1 MATNPASVKVP
12 KAALYKMVSYKGSTG
27 GKKYTPLQSADEMGK
42 MQGDIG
48 KGFQAVIGGINSLGA
63 SINSIALG
71 VQSMTSSLKTSIGKQ
86 VKAANRIEKV
96 QKEAI
101 KEEDIREKEKIK
113 QEQRQKKLDQRD
125 QAEKDGEV
133 GGKRGLFKNIEKAF
147 KENTKK
153 SFGGLFTGLVR
164 LSTYFL
170 KIVMGMA
177 ALTWIAKNPEAIQRL
192 AKTLATVGKFILN
205 ISSFLAGNAFNGLIK
220 FLENPIS
227 LKGLFGALQFVAAAV
242 PLFAT
247 LAFLKNPRGTVKA
260 FAWVISTL
268 GKSLAGIMK
277 AGGRMD
283 KLRGFYRNKF
293 AKVGL
298 GVGLG
303 LGAAFA
309 VSQAGGDA
317 FEAVGAGVGATG
329 GAMIGQTVGN
339 AIAGPVG
346 GALLGAAGG
355 FLGGKAGQGI
365 GKFLKPLTEPLGR
378 FFKDV
383 GKVFNDIMAP
393 IQESLSGFFEALGG
407 VMNGILDFI
416 EPHMPMIT
424 KIIGIGINTLFS
436 PLFLGL
442 KALTAVLKFF
452 APKKNNE
459 ETTTDTDSTSYSRQ
473 MSYTTSYNPETGLM
487 EVVDGTQT
495 SDGMAVPL
503 IAAQQ
508 DNYDRQI
515 DMLEAKKS
523 FAIAEAKA
531 RGLENT
537 EGHKLEIA
545 NYDKMLLK
553 YAAAYDATLEAGN
566 TYTSAN
572 KNKAKG
578 GWINGPMSGY
588 PVSLDGG
595 RSTAFIGHGLE
606 WVGSKMASGGAFVV
620 PYNTPATKKDSGLTS
635 RRFRE
640 AMQGG
645 YALPQKSE
653 GGEVEQIIGNVNI
666 ENQIM
671 GQGYAIDIES
681 LRRHQKQI
689 LKQLPEGTSIDDVIA
704 GQVQMNQDRLI
715 NILRTSD
722 AQKETHMRQ
731 RQETVKK
738 LKKNFTNFITA
749 ERNEEGEAT
758 GWKRI
763 YLGLADAYTGNQY
776 DFDGRGDQTILE
788 GAKNLKSDA
797 SNLIQ
802 QAKLALIDKK
812 NELLGKKNQVI
823 EAPTQTAPPVQM
835 STPGGQYEIPIP
847 IDSVGAADPYLI
859 TRFGLV
865 SEFNGDV
872 AELM

>member
-48 KGFQAVIGGINSLGA
+48 RGFQAVIGGINSLGA
-63 SINSIALG
+63 SINGIALG
-71 VQSMTSSLKTSIGKQ
+71 MQSMTSSMKLAVAKQ
-86 VKAANRIEKV
+86 IKQANKIQKV
-96 QKEAI
+96 QEDALKE
-101 KEEDIREKEKIK
+101 DREREKIK
-113 QEQRQKKLDQRD
+113 VKDEARRRKIQQRD
-125 QAEKDGEV
+125 EAEKDSEV
-133 GGKRGLFKNIEKAF
+133 GKPSLFKRIGKSF
-147 KENTKK
+147 KEQSKK
-153 SFGGLFTGLVR
+153 TFGGLFSGLVR

-170 KIVMGMA
+170 KIVVGFA
-177 ALTWIAKNPEAIQRL
+177 ALNWIAKNPEAIQRL
-192 AKTLATVGKFILN
+192 AKTLASVGKFVLSV
-205 ISSFLAGNAFNGLIK
+205 SSFLAGNAFNGLIS

-227 LKGLFGALQFVAAAV
+227 LKGLFGALQFVIAAA

-247 LAFLKNPRGTVKA
+247 MAFLRNPIGTVRA
-260 FAWVISTL
+260 FSWVIGTL
-268 GKSLAGIMK
+268 GKSIAGMFKAGKGMK
-277 AGGRMD
+277 A
-283 KLRGFYRNKF
+283 LRAFQRNKF
-293 AKVGL
+293 ARIGL
-298 GVGLG
+298 GVGAG
-303 LGAAFA
+303 LGTAFSIQA
-309 VSQAGGDA
+309 AGGDV
-317 FEAVGAGVGATG
+317 EEVVGGGIGAAGGSMLGAKLGEATG
-329 GAMIGQTVGN
+329 IPGMGMI
-339 AIAGPVG
+339 
-346 GALLGAAGG
+346 LGAAGG
-355 FLGGKAGQGI
+355 ALGGKAGAGI
-365 GKFLKPLTEPLGR
+365 GKMLKPIMEPLGR
-378 FFKDV
+378 FFKTV
-383 GKVFNDIMAP
+383 GDTFNKIMEP
-393 IQESLSGFFEALGG
+393 IKDSLNGFFEAFGG
-407 VMNGILDFI
+407 VMNGVLDFI
-416 EPHMPMIT
+416 EPHMPLIE
-424 KIIGIGINTLFS
+424 KILGIGIDVMFG
-436 PLFLGL
+436 PLFMGL

-452 APKKNNE
+452 APKADKEDEE
-459 ETTTDTDSTSYSRQ
+459 ETSSSKTGEKLSSTTQSGN
-473 MSYTTSYNPETGLM
+473 TTT
-487 EVVDGTQT
+487 TQT
-495 SDGMAVPL
+495 TEDGAEKGISREDVERKIVAVQDK
-503 IAAQQ
+503 IAKLKSGEIP
-508 DNYDRQI
+508 DNKKGTKLAFAEKKLKI
-515 DMLEAKKS
+515 LEDTLKKFPPKS
-523 FAIAEAKA
+523 
-531 RGLENT
+531 
-537 EGHKLEIA
+537 EGGEVAPPKF
-545 NYDKMLLK
+545 
-553 YAAAYDATLEAGN
+553 
-566 TYTSAN
+566 
-572 KNKAKG
+572 AKG

>member
-1 MATNPASVKVP
+1 MATDNPSSIKVP
-12 KAALYKMVSYKGSTG
+12 KATLYKMVSYKGSTG

-42 MQGDIG
+42 MQGDMG

-86 VKAANRIEKV
+86 VKAANTIEKV

-101 KEEDIREKEKIK
+101 KADDDREREKIK
-113 QEQRQKKLDQRD
+113 NEQRQKKLEQRN
-125 QAEKDGEV
+125 QSEEDGEV
-133 GGKRGLFKNIEKAF
+133 GGKRGLFKNIGKAF

-177 ALTWIAKNPEAIQRL
+177 ALTWIARNPEAIQRL

-205 ISSFLAGNAFNGLIK
+205 MSSFLAGNAFNGLIK

-260 FAWVISTL
+260 FAWVLSTL
-268 GKSLAGIMK
+268 GKSLGGIMK

-309 VSQAGGDA
+309 VSQSGGDA

-329 GAMIGQTVGN
+329 GAMIGQSVGN

-365 GKFLKPLTEPLGR
+365 GKFLSPLTEPLGR

-424 KIIGIGINTLFS
+424 KILGIGINTLFA

-452 APKKNNE
+452 APKSKGDEVKETPSSKTEKLSSSSQSTQPTADGVE
-459 ETTTDTDSTSYSRQ
+459 ETPINQPDIKLQIELTEDRIAKLKSGEIPDK
-473 MSYTTSYNPETGLM
+473 
-487 EVVDGTQT
+487 DGFKL
-495 SDGMAVPL
+495 AF
-503 IAAQQ
+503 
-508 DNYDRQI
+508 
-515 DMLEAKKS
+515 AKKKLK
-523 FAIAEAKA
+523 I
-531 RGLENT
+531 LEDNLS
-537 EGHKLEIA
+537 EGGEVAPPKF
-545 NYDKMLLK
+545 
-553 YAAAYDATLEAGN
+553 
-566 TYTSAN
+566 
-572 KNKAKG
+572 AKG

-645 YALPQKSE
+645 YALPTKAE
-653 GGEVEQIIGNVNI
+653 GGEVEQVIGNVEV
-666 ENQIM
+666 ENKIM
-671 GQGYAIDIES
+671 GQGFNIDIEE
-681 LRRHQKQI
+681 LRKHQAQI
-689 LKQLPEGTSIDDVIA
+689 LRQLPEGTSIDDVIA
-704 GQVQMNQDRLI
+704 GEVNMQHTQLI
-715 NILRTSD
+715 KILANSD
-722 AQKETHMRQ
+722 AQRATHQ
-731 RQETVKK
+731 RRRMEVVSK
-738 LKKNFTNFITA
+738 LKNNFANFLRA
-749 ERNEEGEAT
+749 EPNEEGQAT

-763 YLGLADAYTGNQY
+763 YMGLADAYTGNKY
-776 DFDGRGDQTILE
+776 DFDGRGDMLD
-788 GAKNLKSDA
+788 GAEKLHTEVGNMIEL
-797 SNLIQ
+797 
-802 QAKLALIDKK
+802 AKLALVDKK
-812 NELLGKKNQVI
+812 NEILAQQNKVV
-823 EAPTQTAPPVQM
+823 EAPKVTADPIVTG
-835 STPGGQYEIPIP
+835 SGGGGSFDVPINV
-847 IDSVGAADPYLI
+847 DNDGAADPYLI

-865 SEFNGDV
+865 SEFNGDM
-872 AELM
+872 ADLM

>member
-1 MATNPASVKVP
+1 MATDNPSSIKVP
-12 KAALYKMVSYKGSTG
+12 KATLYKMVSYKGSTG

-42 MQGDIG
+42 MQGDMG

-86 VKAANRIEKV
+86 VKAANTIEKV

-101 KEEDIREKEKIK
+101 KADDDREREKIK
-113 QEQRQKKLDQRD
+113 NEQRQKKLEQRN
-125 QAEKDGEV
+125 QSEEDGEV
-133 GGKRGLFKNIEKAF
+133 GGKRGLFKNIGKAF

-177 ALTWIAKNPEAIQRL
+177 ALTWIARNPEAIQRL

-205 ISSFLAGNAFNGLIK
+205 MSSFLAGNAFNGLIK

-260 FAWVISTL
+260 FAWVLSTL
-268 GKSLAGIMK
+268 GKSLGGIMK

-309 VSQAGGDA
+309 VSQAGGDT

-329 GAMIGQTVGN
+329 GAMIGQSVGN

-365 GKFLKPLTEPLGR
+365 GKFLSPLTEPLGR

-424 KIIGIGINTLFS
+424 KILGIGINTLFA

-452 APKKNNE
+452 APKGT
-459 ETTTDTDSTSYSRQ
+459 ETTTESSSFSES
-473 MSYTTSYNPETGLM
+473 MSYKRAYNPDTGLQ
-487 EVVDGTQT
+487 EVIEGTQ
-495 SDGMAVPL
+495 DEGVD
-503 IAAQQ
+503 IVAANQH
-508 DNYDRQI
+508 NYKSQI
-515 DMLEAKKS
+515 KMLETEKRFDK
-523 FAIAEAKA
+523 IETEA
-531 RGLENT
+531 RGLEFDPSQYD
-537 EGHKLEIA
+537 EKLLKLE
-545 NYDKMLLK
+545 K
-553 YAAAYDATLEAGN
+553 AYNSTLEFGGIQ
-566 TYTSAN
+566 TSASR
-572 KNKAKG
+572 AKG

-640 AMQGG
+640 AMMGG
-645 YALPQKSE
+645 YALPTKAE
-653 GGEVEQIIGNVNI
+653 GGEVEQVIGNVEV
-666 ENQIM
+666 ENKIM
-671 GQGYAIDIES
+671 GQGFNIDIEE
-681 LRRHQKQI
+681 LRKHQAQI
-689 LKQLPEGTSIDDVIA
+689 LRQLPEGTSIDDVIA
-704 GQVQMNQDRLI
+704 GEVNMQHTQLI
-715 NILRTSD
+715 KILANSD
-722 AQKETHMRQ
+722 AQRATHQ
-731 RQETVKK
+731 RRRMEVVSK
-738 LKKNFTNFITA
+738 LKNNFANFLRA
-749 ERNEEGEAT
+749 EPNEEGQAT

-763 YLGLADAYTGNQY
+763 YMGLADAYTGNKY
-776 DFDGRGDQTILE
+776 DFDGRGDMLD
-788 GAKNLKSDA
+788 GAEKLHTEVGNMIEL
-797 SNLIQ
+797 
-802 QAKLALIDKK
+802 AKLALVDKK
-812 NELLGKKNQVI
+812 NEILAQQNKVV
-823 EAPTQTAPPVQM
+823 EAPKVTADPIVTG
-835 STPGGQYEIPIP
+835 SGGGGSFDVPINV
-847 IDSVGAADPYLI
+847 DNDGAADPYLI

-865 SEFNGDV
+865 SEFNGDM
-872 AELM
+872 ADLM

>member
-1 MATNPASVKVP
+1 MATDNPSSIKVP
-12 KAALYKMVSYKGSTG
+12 KATLYKMVSYKGSTG

-42 MQGDIG
+42 MQGDMG

-125 QAEKDGEV
+125 QSEKDGEV

-260 FAWVISTL
+260 FAWVLSTL
-268 GKSLAGIMK
+268 GKSLGGIMK

-283 KLRGFYRNKF
+283 KLRSFYRNKF

-329 GAMIGQTVGN
+329 GAMIGQSVGN

-365 GKFLKPLTEPLGR
+365 GKFLSPLTEPLGR

-424 KIIGIGINTLFS
+424 KILGIGINTLFA

-452 APKKNNE
+452 APKSKGDEVKETPSPKTSGNSSQSSGEIQTTADGVE
-459 ETTTDTDSTSYSRQ
+459 EGISREDVERRIKA
-473 MSYTTSYNPETGLM
+473 TE
-487 EVVDGTQT
+487 DK
-495 SDGMAVPL
+495 
-503 IAAQQ
+503 IAKLKSGEIP
-508 DNYDRQI
+508 DN
-515 DMLEAKKS
+515 KKGS
-523 FAIAEAKA
+523 KLDFAE
-531 RGLENT
+531 R
-537 EGHKLEIA
+537 KLEILE
-545 NYDKMLLK
+545 DTLK
-553 YAAAYDATLEAGN
+553 KFPPKSEGGEVAPP
-566 TYTSAN
+566 
-572 KNKAKG
+572 KFAKG

-645 YALPQKSE
+645 YALPTKAE
-653 GGEVEQIIGNVNI
+653 GGEVEQVIGNVEV
-666 ENQIM
+666 ENKIM
-671 GQGYAIDIES
+671 GQGFNIDIEE
-681 LRRHQKQI
+681 LRKHQAQI
-689 LKQLPEGTSIDDVIA
+689 LRQLPEGTSIDDVIA
-704 GQVQMNQDRLI
+704 GEVDMQHTQLI
-715 NILRTSD
+715 KILANSD
-722 AQKETHMRQ
+722 AQRATHQ
-731 RQETVKK
+731 RRRMEVVSK
-738 LKKNFTNFITA
+738 LKNNFANFLRA
-749 ERNEEGEAT
+749 EPNEEGQAT

-763 YLGLADAYTGNQY
+763 YMGLADAYTGNKY
-776 DFDGRGDQTILE
+776 DFDGRGDMLD
-788 GAKNLKSDA
+788 GAEKLHTEVGNMIEL
-797 SNLIQ
+797 
-802 QAKLALIDKK
+802 AKLALVDKK
-812 NELLGKKNQVI
+812 NELLGQQNKVVN
-823 EAPTQTAPPVQM
+823 APNVTAEPIVQG
-835 STPGGQYEIPIP
+835 SAGGGSFDVPIP
-847 IDSVGAADPYLI
+847 IDNDGAADPYLI

-865 SEFNGDV
+865 SEFNGDM
-872 AELM
+872 ADLM

>member
-1 MATNPASVKVP
+1 MATDNPSSIKVP
-12 KAALYKMVSYKGSTG
+12 KATLYKMVSYKGSTG

-42 MQGDIG
+42 MQGDMG

-86 VKAANRIEKV
+86 VKAANTIEKV

-101 KEEDIREKEKIK
+101 KADDDREREKIK
-113 QEQRQKKLDQRD
+113 NEQRQKKLEQRN
-125 QAEKDGEV
+125 QSEEDGEV
-133 GGKRGLFKNIEKAF
+133 GGKRGLFKNIGKAF

-205 ISSFLAGNAFNGLIK
+205 MSSFLAGNAFNGLIK

-260 FAWVISTL
+260 FAWVLSTL
-268 GKSLAGIMK
+268 GKSLGGIMK

-329 GAMIGQTVGN
+329 GAMIGQSVGN

-365 GKFLKPLTEPLGR
+365 GKFLSPLTEPLGR

-424 KIIGIGINTLFS
+424 KILGIGINTLFA

-452 APKKNNE
+452 APKSKGDEVKETPSSKTEKLSSSSQSTQPTADGVE
-459 ETTTDTDSTSYSRQ
+459 ETPINQPDIKLQIELTEDRIAKLKSGEIPDK
-473 MSYTTSYNPETGLM
+473 
-487 EVVDGTQT
+487 DGFKL
-495 SDGMAVPL
+495 AF
-503 IAAQQ
+503 
-508 DNYDRQI
+508 
-515 DMLEAKKS
+515 AKKKLK
-523 FAIAEAKA
+523 I
-531 RGLENT
+531 LEDNLS
-537 EGHKLEIA
+537 EGGEVAPPKF
-545 NYDKMLLK
+545 
-553 YAAAYDATLEAGN
+553 
-566 TYTSAN
+566 
-572 KNKAKG
+572 AKG

-645 YALPQKSE
+645 YALPTKAE
-653 GGEVEQIIGNVNI
+653 GGEVEQVIGNVEV
-666 ENQIM
+666 ENKIM
-671 GQGYAIDIES
+671 GQGFNIDIEE
-681 LRRHQKQI
+681 LRKHQAQI
-689 LKQLPEGTSIDDVIA
+689 LRQLPEGTSIDDVIA
-704 GQVQMNQDRLI
+704 GEVNMQHTQLI
-715 NILRTSD
+715 KILANSD
-722 AQKETHMRQ
+722 AQRATHQ
-731 RQETVKK
+731 RRRMEVVSK
-738 LKKNFTNFITA
+738 LKNNFANFLRA
-749 ERNEEGEAT
+749 EPNEEGQAT

-763 YLGLADAYTGNQY
+763 YMGLADAYTGNKY
-776 DFDGRGDQTILE
+776 DFDGRGDMLD
-788 GAKNLKSDA
+788 GAEKLHTEVGNMIEL
-797 SNLIQ
+797 
-802 QAKLALIDKK
+802 AKLALVDKK
-812 NELLGKKNQVI
+812 NEILAQQNKVV
-823 EAPTQTAPPVQM
+823 EAPKVTADPIVTG
-835 STPGGQYEIPIP
+835 SGGGGSFDVPINV
-847 IDSVGAADPYLI
+847 DNDGAADPYLI

-865 SEFNGDV
+865 SEFNGDM
-872 AELM
+872 ADLM

>member
-1 MATNPASVKVP
+1 MATDNPSSIKVP
-12 KAALYKMVSYKGSTG
+12 KATLYKMVSYKGSTG

-42 MQGDIG
+42 MQGDMG

-86 VKAANRIEKV
+86 VKAANTIEKV

-101 KEEDIREKEKIK
+101 KADDDREREKIK
-113 QEQRQKKLDQRD
+113 NEQRQKKLEQRN
-125 QAEKDGEV
+125 QSEEDGEV
-133 GGKRGLFKNIEKAF
+133 GGKRGLFKNIGKAF

-177 ALTWIAKNPEAIQRL
+177 ALTWIARNPEAIQRL

-205 ISSFLAGNAFNGLIK
+205 MSSFLAGNAFNGLIK

-260 FAWVISTL
+260 FGWVLSTL
-268 GKSLAGIMK
+268 GKSLGGIMK

-309 VSQAGGDA
+309 VSQAGGDT

-329 GAMIGQTVGN
+329 GAMIGQSVGN

-365 GKFLKPLTEPLGR
+365 GKFLSPLTEPLGR

-424 KIIGIGINTLFS
+424 KILGIGINTLFA

-452 APKKNNE
+452 APKGS
-459 ETTTDTDSTSYSRQ
+459 ETTTETSSYSSS
-473 MSYTTSYNPETGLM
+473 MSYNTTTNRDTNLK
-487 EVVDGTQT
+487 EVIDGTQ
-495 SDGMAVPL
+495 DEGVG
-503 IAAQQ
+503 IVAANQHLYK
-508 DNYDRQI
+508 NEI
-515 DMLEAKKS
+515 E
-523 FAIAEAKA
+523 
-531 RGLENT
+531 
-537 EGHKLEIA
+537 KLEDDKREKKLMFGDD
-545 NYDKMLLK
+545 YDTSGIDKKLL
-553 YAAAYDATLEAGN
+553 AYEKAYNDTLEFGGIE
-566 TYTSAN
+566 TSASR
-572 KNKAKG
+572 AKG

-640 AMQGG
+640 AMMGG
-645 YALPQKSE
+645 YALPTKAE
-653 GGEVEQIIGNVNI
+653 GGEVEQVIGNVEV
-666 ENQIM
+666 ENKIM
-671 GQGYAIDIES
+671 GQGFNIDIEE
-681 LRRHQKQI
+681 LRKHQAQI
-689 LKQLPEGTSIDDVIA
+689 LRQLPEGTSIDDVIA
-704 GQVQMNQDRLI
+704 GEVDMQHTQLI
-715 NILRTSD
+715 KILANSD
-722 AQKETHMRQ
+722 AQRATHQ
-731 RQETVKK
+731 RRRMEVVSK
-738 LKKNFTNFITA
+738 LKNNFANFLRA
-749 ERNEEGEAT
+749 EPNEEGQTT

-763 YLGLADAYTGNQY
+763 YMGLADAYTGNKY
-776 DFDGRGDQTILE
+776 DFDGRGDMLD
-788 GAKNLKSDA
+788 GAEKLHTEVGNMIEL
-797 SNLIQ
+797 
-802 QAKLALIDKK
+802 AKLALVDKK
-812 NELLGKKNQVI
+812 NEILAQQNKVV
-823 EAPTQTAPPVQM
+823 EAPKVTADPIVTG
-835 STPGGQYEIPIP
+835 SGGGGSFDVPI
-847 IDSVGAADPYLI
+847 SVDNDGAADPYLI

-865 SEFNGDV
+865 SEFNGDM
-872 AELM
+872 ADLM

>member
-1 MATNPASVKVP
+1 MATDNPSSIKVP
-12 KAALYKMVSYKGSTG
+12 KATLYKMVSYKGSTG

-42 MQGDIG
+42 MQGDMG

-86 VKAANRIEKV
+86 VKAANTIEKV

-101 KEEDIREKEKIK
+101 KADDDREREKIK
-113 QEQRQKKLDQRD
+113 NEQRQKKLEQRN
-125 QAEKDGEV
+125 QSEEDGEV
-133 GGKRGLFKNIEKAF
+133 GGKRGLFKNIGKAF

-260 FAWVISTL
+260 FAWVLSTL
-268 GKSLAGIMK
+268 GKSLGGIMK

-309 VSQAGGDA
+309 VSQSGGDA

-329 GAMIGQTVGN
+329 GAMIGQSVGN

-365 GKFLKPLTEPLGR
+365 GKFLSPLTEPLGR

-424 KIIGIGINTLFS
+424 KILGIGINTLFA

-452 APKKNNE
+452 APKSKGDEVKETPSSKTEKLSSSSQSTQPTADGVE
-459 ETTTDTDSTSYSRQ
+459 ETPINQPDIKLQIELTEDRIAKLKSGEIPDNEDGAKLAFAEKKLKILEDNLS
-473 MSYTTSYNPETGLM
+473 EGG
-487 EVVDGTQT
+487 EV
-495 SDGMAVPL
+495 APP
-503 IAAQQ
+503 
-508 DNYDRQI
+508 
-515 DMLEAKKS
+515 K
-523 FAIAEAKA
+523 F
-531 RGLENT
+531 
-537 EGHKLEIA
+537 
-545 NYDKMLLK
+545 
-553 YAAAYDATLEAGN
+553 
-566 TYTSAN
+566 
-572 KNKAKG
+572 AKG

-645 YALPQKSE
+645 YALPTKAE
-653 GGEVEQIIGNVNI
+653 GGEVEQVIGNVEV
-666 ENQIM
+666 ENKIM
-671 GQGYAIDIES
+671 GQGFNIDIEE
-681 LRRHQKQI
+681 LRKHQAQI
-689 LKQLPEGTSIDDVIA
+689 LRQLPEGTSIDDVIA
-704 GQVQMNQDRLI
+704 GEVNMQHTQLI
-715 NILRTSD
+715 KILANSD
-722 AQKETHMRQ
+722 AQRATHQ
-731 RQETVKK
+731 RRRMEVVSK
-738 LKKNFTNFITA
+738 LKNNFANFLRA
-749 ERNEEGEAT
+749 EPNEEGQAT

-763 YLGLADAYTGNQY
+763 YMGLADAYTGNKY
-776 DFDGRGDQTILE
+776 DFDGRGDMLD
-788 GAKNLKSDA
+788 GAEKLHTEVGNMIEL
-797 SNLIQ
+797 
-802 QAKLALIDKK
+802 AKLALVDKK
-812 NELLGKKNQVI
+812 NEILAQQNKVV
-823 EAPTQTAPPVQM
+823 EAPKVTADPIVTG
-835 STPGGQYEIPIP
+835 SGGGGSFDVPINV
-847 IDSVGAADPYLI
+847 DNDGAADPYLI

-865 SEFNGDV
+865 SEFNGDM
-872 AELM
+872 ADLM

>member
-1 MATNPASVKVP
+1 MATDNPSSIKVP
-12 KAALYKMVSYKGSTG
+12 KATLYKMVSYKGSTG

-42 MQGDIG
+42 MQGDMG

-86 VKAANRIEKV
+86 VKAANTIEKV

-101 KEEDIREKEKIK
+101 KADDDREREKIK
-113 QEQRQKKLDQRD
+113 NEQRQKKLEQRN
-125 QAEKDGEV
+125 QSEEDGEV
-133 GGKRGLFKNIEKAF
+133 GGKRGLFKNIGKAF

-260 FAWVISTL
+260 FAWVLSTL
-268 GKSLAGIMK
+268 GKSLGGIMK

-309 VSQAGGDA
+309 VSQAGGDT

-329 GAMIGQTVGN
+329 GAMIGQSVGN

-365 GKFLKPLTEPLGR
+365 GKFLSPLTEPLGR

-424 KIIGIGINTLFS
+424 KILGIGINTLFA

-452 APKKNNE
+452 APKSKGDEVKETPSSKTEKLSSSSQSTQPTADGVE
-459 ETTTDTDSTSYSRQ
+459 ETPINQPDIKLQIELTEDRIAKLKSGEIPDK
-473 MSYTTSYNPETGLM
+473 
-487 EVVDGTQT
+487 DGFKL
-495 SDGMAVPL
+495 AF
-503 IAAQQ
+503 
-508 DNYDRQI
+508 
-515 DMLEAKKS
+515 AKKKLK
-523 FAIAEAKA
+523 I
-531 RGLENT
+531 LEDNLS
-537 EGHKLEIA
+537 EGGEVAPPKF
-545 NYDKMLLK
+545 
-553 YAAAYDATLEAGN
+553 
-566 TYTSAN
+566 
-572 KNKAKG
+572 AKG

-645 YALPQKSE
+645 YALPTKAE
-653 GGEVEQIIGNVNI
+653 GGEVEQVIGNVEV
-666 ENQIM
+666 ENKIM
-671 GQGYAIDIES
+671 GQGFNIDIEE
-681 LRRHQKQI
+681 LRKHQAQI
-689 LKQLPEGTSIDDVIA
+689 LRQLPEGTSIDDVIA
-704 GQVQMNQDRLI
+704 GEVNMQHTQLI
-715 NILRTSD
+715 KILANSD
-722 AQKETHMRQ
+722 AQRATHQ
-731 RQETVKK
+731 RRRMEVVSK
-738 LKKNFTNFITA
+738 LKNNFANFLRA
-749 ERNEEGEAT
+749 EPNEEGQAT

-763 YLGLADAYTGNQY
+763 YMGLADAYTGNKY
-776 DFDGRGDQTILE
+776 DFDGRGDMLD
-788 GAKNLKSDA
+788 GAEKLHTEVGNMIEL
-797 SNLIQ
+797 
-802 QAKLALIDKK
+802 AKLALVDKK
-812 NELLGKKNQVI
+812 NEILAQQNKVV
-823 EAPTQTAPPVQM
+823 EAPKVTADPIVTG
-835 STPGGQYEIPIP
+835 SGGGGSFDVPINV
-847 IDSVGAADPYLI
+847 DNDGAADPYLI

-865 SEFNGDV
+865 SEFNGDM
-872 AELM
+872 ADLM

>member
-1 MATNPASVKVP
+1 MATNPASIKVP

-42 MQGDIG
+42 MQGDMG

-71 VQSMTSSLKTSIGKQ
+71 MQSMTSSMKLAVAKQ
-86 VKAANRIEKV
+86 IKQANKIEKV
-96 QKEAI
+96 QEDALKED
-101 KEEDIREKEKIK
+101 KEREKIK
-113 QEQRQKKLDQRD
+113 VKDEARRRKIQQRD
-125 QAEKDGEV
+125 EAEKDSEV
-133 GGKRGLFKNIEKAF
+133 GKPSLFKRIGKSF
-147 KENTKK
+147 KEQSKK
-153 SFGGLFTGLVR
+153 TFGGLFSGLVR

-170 KIVMGMA
+170 KIVVGFA
-177 ALTWIAKNPEAIQRL
+177 ALNWIAKNPEAIQRL
-192 AKTLATVGKFILN
+192 AKTLASVGKFVLSV
-205 ISSFLAGNAFNGLIK
+205 SSFLAGNAFNGLIS

-227 LKGLFGALQFVAAAV
+227 LKGLFGALQFVIAAA

-247 LAFLKNPRGTVKA
+247 MAFLRNPIGTVRA
-260 FAWVISTL
+260 FSWVIGTL
-268 GKSLAGIMK
+268 GKSIAGMFKAGKGMK
-277 AGGRMD
+277 A
-283 KLRGFYRNKF
+283 LRAFQRNKF
-293 AKVGL
+293 ARIGL
-298 GVGLG
+298 GVGAG
-303 LGAAFA
+303 LGTAFSIQA
-309 VSQAGGDA
+309 AGGDV
-317 FEAVGAGVGATG
+317 EEVVGGGIGAAGGSMLGAKLGEATG
-329 GAMIGQTVGN
+329 IPGMGMI
-339 AIAGPVG
+339 
-346 GALLGAAGG
+346 LGAAGG
-355 FLGGKAGQGI
+355 ALGGKAGAGI
-365 GKFLKPLTEPLGR
+365 GKMLKPIMEPLGR
-378 FFKDV
+378 FFKMV
-383 GKVFNDIMAP
+383 GDTFNKIMEP
-393 IQESLSGFFEALGG
+393 IKDSLNGFFEAFGG
-407 VMNGILDFI
+407 VMNGVLDFI
-416 EPHMPMIT
+416 EPHMPLIE
-424 KIIGIGINTLFS
+424 KILGIGIDVMFG
-436 PLFLGL
+436 PLFMGL

-452 APKKNNE
+452 APKADKEDEE
-459 ETTTDTDSTSYSRQ
+459 ETSSSKTGEKLSSSSQ
-473 MSYTTSYNPETGLM
+473 SSGETQPTA
-487 EVVDGTQT
+487 DGVEEKKKQPDIKLQIELTQDRIAKLK
-495 SDGMAVPL
+495 SGEIPDKDGYKLAF
-503 IAAQQ
+503 
-508 DNYDRQI
+508 
-515 DMLEAKKS
+515 AKKKLK
-523 FAIAEAKA
+523 I
-531 RGLENT
+531 LEDNLS
-537 EGHKLEIA
+537 EGGEVAPPKF
-545 NYDKMLLK
+545 
-553 YAAAYDATLEAGN
+553 
-566 TYTSAN
+566 
-572 KNKAKG
+572 AKG

-595 RSTAFIGHGLE
+595 KSTAFIGHGLE

>member
-1 MATNPASVKVP
+1 METNPASIKVP
-12 KAALYKMVSYKGSTG
+12 KATLYKMVSYRGTTG

-42 MQGDIG
+42 MQGDMG

-86 VKAANRIEKV
+86 VKAANKIEKV

-101 KEEDIREKEKIK
+101 KADDDREREKIK
-113 QEQRQKKLDQRD
+113 NEQRQKKLEQRN
-125 QAEKDGEV
+125 QSEEDGEV
-133 GGKRGLFKNIEKAF
+133 GGKRGLFKNIGKAF

-177 ALTWIAKNPEAIQRL
+177 ALTWIARNPEAIQRL

-205 ISSFLAGNAFNGLIK
+205 MSSFLAGNAFNGLIK

-260 FAWVISTL
+260 FGWVLSTL
-268 GKSLAGIMK
+268 GKSLGGIMK

-293 AKVGL
+293 AKIGL

-329 GAMIGQTVGN
+329 GAMIGQSVGN

-365 GKFLKPLTEPLGR
+365 GKFLSPLTEPLGR

-424 KIIGIGINTLFS
+424 KILGIGINTLFA

-452 APKKNNE
+452 APKGN
-459 ETTTDTDSTSYSRQ
+459 ETTTESSSFSES
-473 MSYTTSYNPETGLM
+473 MSYKRAYNPDTGLQ
-487 EVVDGTQT
+487 EVIEGTQ
-495 SDGMAVPL
+495 DEGVD
-503 IAAQQ
+503 IVAANQH
-508 DNYDRQI
+508 NYKSQI
-515 DMLEAKKS
+515 KMLETEKRFDKL
-523 FAIAEAKA
+523 ETEA
-531 RGLENT
+531 RGGTFDPSQYDEKLL
-537 EGHKLEIA
+537 KLE
-545 NYDKMLLK
+545 K
-553 YAAAYDATLEAGN
+553 AYNSTLEFGGIQ
-566 TYTSAN
+566 TSASR
-572 KNKAKG
+572 AKG

-640 AMQGG
+640 AMMGG
-645 YALPQKSE
+645 YALPTKAE
-653 GGEVEQIIGNVNI
+653 GGEVEQVIGNVEV
-666 ENQIM
+666 ENKIM
-671 GQGYAIDIES
+671 GQGFNIDIEE
-681 LRRHQKQI
+681 LRKHQAQI
-689 LKQLPEGTSIDDVIA
+689 LRQLPEGTSIDDVIA
-704 GQVQMNQDRLI
+704 GEVNMQHTQLI
-715 NILRTSD
+715 KILANSD
-722 AQKETHMRQ
+722 AQRATHQ
-731 RQETVKK
+731 RRRMEVVSK
-738 LKKNFTNFITA
+738 LKNNFANFLRA
-749 ERNEEGEAT
+749 EPNEEGQTT

-763 YLGLADAYTGNQY
+763 YMGLADAYTGNKY
-776 DFDGRGDQTILE
+776 DFDGRGDMLD
-788 GAKNLKSDA
+788 GAEKLHTEVGNMIEL
-797 SNLIQ
+797 
-802 QAKLALIDKK
+802 AKLALVDKK
-812 NELLGKKNQVI
+812 NEILAQQNKVV
-823 EAPTQTAPPVQM
+823 EAPKVTADPIVTG
-835 STPGGQYEIPIP
+835 SGGGGSFDVPINV
-847 IDSVGAADPYLI
+847 DNDGAADPYLI

-865 SEFNGDV
+865 SEFNGDM
-872 AELM
+872 ADLM

>member
-1 MATNPASVKVP
+1 MATDNPSSIKVP
-12 KAALYKMVSYKGSTG
+12 KATLYKMVSYKGSTG

-42 MQGDIG
+42 MQGDMG

-86 VKAANRIEKV
+86 VKAANTIEKV

-101 KEEDIREKEKIK
+101 KADDDREREKIK
-113 QEQRQKKLDQRD
+113 NEQRQKKLEQRN
-125 QAEKDGEV
+125 QSEEDGEV
-133 GGKRGLFKNIEKAF
+133 GGKRGLFKNIGKAF

-260 FAWVISTL
+260 FAWVLSTL
-268 GKSLAGIMK
+268 GKSLGGIMK

-309 VSQAGGDA
+309 VSQAGGDT

-329 GAMIGQTVGN
+329 GAMIGQSVGN

-365 GKFLKPLTEPLGR
+365 GKFLSPLTEPLGR

-424 KIIGIGINTLFS
+424 KILGIGINTLFA

-452 APKKNNE
+452 APKSKGDEVKETPSSKTEKLSSSSQSTQPTADGVEEGITKEDTERQIKFTQDRIAKFKSGEIPDKTGRKLAFNE
-459 ETTTDTDSTSYSRQ
+459 KKLQILYDTLDKFEKKSKGGIVTEDSYEGK
-473 MSYTTSYNPETGLM
+473 TTSA
-487 EVVDGTQT
+487 
-495 SDGMAVPL
+495 S
-503 IAAQQ
+503 
-508 DNYDRQI
+508 R
-515 DMLEAKKS
+515 
-523 FAIAEAKA
+523 
-531 RGLENT
+531 
-537 EGHKLEIA
+537 
-545 NYDKMLLK
+545 
-553 YAAAYDATLEAGN
+553 
-566 TYTSAN
+566 
-572 KNKAKG
+572 AKG

-640 AMQGG
+640 AMMGG
-645 YALPQKSE
+645 YALPNKAE
-653 GGEVEQIIGNVNI
+653 GGEVEQVIGNVEV
-666 ENQIM
+666 ENKIM
-671 GQGYAIDIES
+671 GQGFNIDIEE
-681 LRRHQKQI
+681 LRKHQAQI
-689 LKQLPEGTSIDDVIA
+689 LRQLPEGTSIDDVIA
-704 GQVQMNQDRLI
+704 GEVDMQHTQLI
-715 NILRTSD
+715 KILANSD
-722 AQKETHMRQ
+722 AQRATHQ
-731 RQETVKK
+731 RRRMEVVSK
-738 LKKNFTNFITA
+738 LKNNFANFLRA
-749 ERNEEGEAT
+749 EPNEEGQTT

-763 YLGLADAYTGNQY
+763 YMGLADAYTGNKY
-776 DFDGRGDQTILE
+776 DFDGRGDMLD
-788 GAKNLKSDA
+788 GAEKLHTEVGNMIEL
-797 SNLIQ
+797 
-802 QAKLALIDKK
+802 AKLALVDKK
-812 NELLGKKNQVI
+812 NEILAQQNKVV
-823 EAPTQTAPPVQM
+823 EAPKVTADPIVTG
-835 STPGGQYEIPIP
+835 SGGGGSFDVPINV
-847 IDSVGAADPYLI
+847 DNDGAADPYLI

-865 SEFNGDV
+865 SEFNGDM
-872 AELM
+872 ADLM

>member
-1 MATNPASVKVP
+1 MATDNPSSIKVP
-12 KAALYKMVSYKGSTG
+12 KATLYKMVSYKGSTG

-42 MQGDIG
+42 MQGDMG

-86 VKAANRIEKV
+86 VKAANTIEKV

-101 KEEDIREKEKIK
+101 KADDDREREKIK
-113 QEQRQKKLDQRD
+113 NEQRQKKLEQRN
-125 QAEKDGEV
+125 QSEEDGEV
-133 GGKRGLFKNIEKAF
+133 GGKRGLFKNIGKAF

-177 ALTWIAKNPEAIQRL
+177 ALTWIARNPEAIQRL

-205 ISSFLAGNAFNGLIK
+205 MSSFLAGNAFNGLIK

-260 FAWVISTL
+260 FAWVLSTL
-268 GKSLAGIMK
+268 GKSLGGIMK

-309 VSQAGGDA
+309 VNQAGGDA

-329 GAMIGQTVGN
+329 GAMIGQSVGN

-365 GKFLKPLTEPLGR
+365 GKFLSPLTEPLGR

-424 KIIGIGINTLFS
+424 KILGIGINTLFA

-452 APKKNNE
+452 APKSKGDEVKETPSSKTEKLSSSSQSTQPTADGVE
-459 ETTTDTDSTSYSRQ
+459 ETPNNRPD
-473 MSYTTSYNPETGLM
+473 
-487 EVVDGTQT
+487 
-495 SDGMAVPL
+495 
-503 IAAQQ
+503 I
-508 DNYDRQI
+508 
-515 DMLEAKKS
+515 
-523 FAIAEAKA
+523 
-531 RGLENT
+531 
-537 EGHKLEIA
+537 KLEIELTQDRIA
-545 NYDKMLLK
+545 KLKSGEIPDNEDGDKLAFAEKKLK
-553 YAAAYDATLEAGN
+553 ILEDNLSEGGEVAPP
-566 TYTSAN
+566 
-572 KNKAKG
+572 KFAKG

-645 YALPQKSE
+645 YALPTKAE
-653 GGEVEQIIGNVNI
+653 GGEVEQVIGNVEV
-666 ENQIM
+666 ENKIM
-671 GQGYAIDIES
+671 GQGFNIDIEE
-681 LRRHQKQI
+681 LRKHQAQI
-689 LKQLPEGTSIDDVIA
+689 LRQLPEGTSIDDVIA
-704 GQVQMNQDRLI
+704 GEVNMQHTQLI
-715 NILRTSD
+715 KILANSD
-722 AQKETHMRQ
+722 AQRATHQ
-731 RQETVKK
+731 RRRMEVVSK
-738 LKKNFTNFITA
+738 LKNNFANFLRA
-749 ERNEEGEAT
+749 EPNEEGQTT

-763 YLGLADAYTGNQY
+763 YMGLADAYTGNKY
-776 DFDGRGDQTILE
+776 DFDGRGDMLD
-788 GAKNLKSDA
+788 GAEKLHTEVGNMIEL
-797 SNLIQ
+797 
-802 QAKLALIDKK
+802 AKLALVDKK
-812 NELLGKKNQVI
+812 NEILAQQNKVV
-823 EAPTQTAPPVQM
+823 EAPKVTADPIVTG
-835 STPGGQYEIPIP
+835 SGGGGSFDVPINV
-847 IDSVGAADPYLI
+847 DNDGAADPYLI

-865 SEFNGDV
+865 SEFNGDM
-872 AELM
+872 ADLM

>member
-1 MATNPASVKVP
+1 MATDNPSSIKVP
-12 KAALYKMVSYKGSTG
+12 KATLYKMVSYKGSTG

-42 MQGDIG
+42 MQGDMG

-86 VKAANRIEKV
+86 VKAANTIEKV

-101 KEEDIREKEKIK
+101 KADDDREREKIK
-113 QEQRQKKLDQRD
+113 NEQRQKKLEQRN
-125 QAEKDGEV
+125 QSEEDGEV
-133 GGKRGLFKNIEKAF
+133 GGKRGLFKNIGKAF

-260 FAWVISTL
+260 FAWVLSTL
-268 GKSLAGIMK
+268 GKSLGGIMK

-329 GAMIGQTVGN
+329 GAMIGQSVGN

-365 GKFLKPLTEPLGR
+365 GKFLSPLTEPLGR

-424 KIIGIGINTLFS
+424 KILGIGINTLFA

-452 APKKNNE
+452 APKSKGDEVKETPSSKTEKLSSSSQSTQPTADGVE
-459 ETTTDTDSTSYSRQ
+459 ETPINQPDIKLQIELTEDRIAKLKSGEIPDK
-473 MSYTTSYNPETGLM
+473 
-487 EVVDGTQT
+487 DGFKL
-495 SDGMAVPL
+495 AF
-503 IAAQQ
+503 
-508 DNYDRQI
+508 
-515 DMLEAKKS
+515 AKKKLK
-523 FAIAEAKA
+523 I
-531 RGLENT
+531 LEDNLS
-537 EGHKLEIA
+537 EGGEVAPPKF
-545 NYDKMLLK
+545 
-553 YAAAYDATLEAGN
+553 
-566 TYTSAN
+566 
-572 KNKAKG
+572 AKG

-640 AMQGG
+640 AMMGG
-645 YALPQKSE
+645 YALPTKAE
-653 GGEVEQIIGNVNI
+653 GGEVEQVIGNVEV
-666 ENQIM
+666 ENKIM
-671 GQGYAIDIES
+671 GQGFNIDIEE
-681 LRRHQKQI
+681 LRKHQAQI
-689 LKQLPEGTSIDDVIA
+689 LRQLPEGTSIDDVIA
-704 GQVQMNQDRLI
+704 GEVNMQHTQLI
-715 NILRTSD
+715 KILANSD
-722 AQKETHMRQ
+722 AQRATHQ
-731 RQETVKK
+731 RRRMEVVSK
-738 LKKNFTNFITA
+738 LKNNFANFLRA
-749 ERNEEGEAT
+749 EPNEEGQAT

-763 YLGLADAYTGNQY
+763 YMGLADAYTGNKY
-776 DFDGRGDQTILE
+776 DFDGRGDMLD
-788 GAKNLKSDA
+788 GAEKLHTEVGNMIEL
-797 SNLIQ
+797 
-802 QAKLALIDKK
+802 AKLALVDKK
-812 NELLGKKNQVI
+812 NEILAQQNKVV
-823 EAPTQTAPPVQM
+823 EAPKVTADPIVTG
-835 STPGGQYEIPIP
+835 SGGGGSFDVPINV
-847 IDSVGAADPYLI
+847 DNDGAADPYLI

-865 SEFNGDV
+865 SEFNGDM
-872 AELM
+872 ADLM

>member
-1 MATNPASVKVP
+1 MATDNPSSIKVP
-12 KAALYKMVSYKGSTG
+12 KATLYKMVSYKGSTG

-42 MQGDIG
+42 MQGDMG

-86 VKAANRIEKV
+86 VKAANTIEKV

-101 KEEDIREKEKIK
+101 KADDDREREKIK
-113 QEQRQKKLDQRD
+113 NEQRQKKLEQRN
-125 QAEKDGEV
+125 QSEEDGEV
-133 GGKRGLFKNIEKAF
+133 GGKRGLFKNIGKAF

-260 FAWVISTL
+260 FAWVLSTL
-268 GKSLAGIMK
+268 GKSLGGIMK

-309 VSQAGGDA
+309 VSQSGGDA

-329 GAMIGQTVGN
+329 GAMIGQSMGN

-365 GKFLKPLTEPLGR
+365 GKFLSPLTEPLGR

-424 KIIGIGINTLFS
+424 KILGIGINTLFA

-452 APKKNNE
+452 APKSKGDEVKETPSSKTEKLSSSSQSTQPTADGVEEGITKEDTERQIKFTQDRIAKFKSGEIPDKTGRKLAFNE
-459 ETTTDTDSTSYSRQ
+459 KKLQILYDTLDKFEKKSKGGIVTEDSYEGK
-473 MSYTTSYNPETGLM
+473 TTSA
-487 EVVDGTQT
+487 
-495 SDGMAVPL
+495 S
-503 IAAQQ
+503 
-508 DNYDRQI
+508 R
-515 DMLEAKKS
+515 
-523 FAIAEAKA
+523 
-531 RGLENT
+531 
-537 EGHKLEIA
+537 
-545 NYDKMLLK
+545 
-553 YAAAYDATLEAGN
+553 
-566 TYTSAN
+566 
-572 KNKAKG
+572 AKG

-640 AMQGG
+640 AMMGG
-645 YALPQKSE
+645 YALPTKAE
-653 GGEVEQIIGNVNI
+653 GGEVEQVIGNVEV
-666 ENQIM
+666 ENKIM
-671 GQGYAIDIES
+671 GQGFNIDIEE
-681 LRRHQKQI
+681 LRKHQAQI
-689 LKQLPEGTSIDDVIA
+689 LRQLPEGTSIDDVIA
-704 GQVQMNQDRLI
+704 GEVDMQHTQLI
-715 NILRTSD
+715 KILANSD
-722 AQKETHMRQ
+722 AQRATHQ
-731 RQETVKK
+731 RRRMEVVSK
-738 LKKNFTNFITA
+738 LKNNFANFLRA
-749 ERNEEGEAT
+749 EPNEEGQTT

-763 YLGLADAYTGNQY
+763 YMGLADAYTGNKY
-776 DFDGRGDQTILE
+776 DFDGRGDMLD
-788 GAKNLKSDA
+788 GAEKLHTEVGNMIEL
-797 SNLIQ
+797 
-802 QAKLALIDKK
+802 AKLALVDKK
-812 NELLGKKNQVI
+812 NEILAQQNKVV
-823 EAPTQTAPPVQM
+823 EAPKVTADPIVTG
-835 STPGGQYEIPIP
+835 SGGGGSFDVPI
-847 IDSVGAADPYLI
+847 SVDNDGAADPYLI

-865 SEFNGDV
+865 SEFNGDM
-872 AELM
+872 ADLM

>member
-1 MATNPASVKVP
+1 METNPASVKVP
-12 KAALYKMVSYKGSTG
+12 KATLYKMVSYKGTTG
-27 GKKYTPLQSADEMGK
+27 GKKYTPMAAADEMGK
-42 MQGDIG
+42 MQGDMG

-86 VKAANRIEKV
+86 VKAANTIEKV

-101 KEEDIREKEKIK
+101 KADDDREREKIK
-113 QEQRQKKLDQRD
+113 NEDRQKKLEQRNQSEED
-125 QAEKDGEV
+125 AEV
-133 GGKRGLFKNIEKAF
+133 GGKRGLFKNIGKAF

-153 SFGGLFTGLVR
+153 SFGGLFSGLVR

-177 ALTWIAKNPEAIQRL
+177 ALTWIAKNPEAIKRL
-192 AKTLATVGKFILN
+192 AKTLASVGKFILN
-205 ISSFLAGNAFNGLIK
+205 MSSFLAGNAFNGLIK

-247 LAFLKNPRGTVKA
+247 LAFLKNPIGTVKA
-260 FAWVISTL
+260 FGWVISTL
-268 GKSLAGIMK
+268 GKSLSGIMK
-277 AGGRMD
+277 AGGRMG

-329 GAMIGQTVGN
+329 GAMIGQSVGN

-365 GKFLKPLTEPLGR
+365 GKFLSPLTEPLGR

-424 KIIGIGINTLFS
+424 NILSKGIQTIFA

-452 APKKNNE
+452 GGGKE
-459 ETTTDTDSTSYSRQ
+459 ETTTDSSSFSES
-473 MSYTTSYNPETGLM
+473 MSYKREYNPDTGLS
-487 EVVDGTQT
+487 EVIDGTQ
-495 SDGMAVPL
+495 DEGVG
-503 IAAQQ
+503 IVAANQH
-508 DNYDRQI
+508 NYKSQI
-515 DMLEAKKS
+515 EMLETEKRFDK
-523 FAIAEAKA
+523 IETEAQ
-531 RGLENT
+531 GLKFDPSQYDEKLL
-537 EGHKLEIA
+537 KLE
-545 NYDKMLLK
+545 K
-553 YAAAYDATLEAGN
+553 AYNSTLEFGGIE
-566 TYTSAN
+566 TSASR
-572 KNKAKG
+572 AKG

-640 AMQGG
+640 AMNGG
-645 YALPQKSE
+645 YALPTKAE
-653 GGEVEQIIGNVNI
+653 GGEVEQVIGNVEV
-666 ENQIM
+666 ENKIM
-671 GQGYAIDIES
+671 GQGFNIDIEE
-681 LRRHQKQI
+681 LRKHQAQI
-689 LKQLPEGTSIDDVIA
+689 LRQLPDGTSIDDVIA
-704 GQVQMNQDRLI
+704 GEVDMQHTQLI
-715 NILRTSD
+715 KILANSD
-722 AQKETHMRQ
+722 AQRATHQ
-731 RQETVKK
+731 RRRMEVVSK
-738 LKKNFTNFITA
+738 LKNNFANFLRA
-749 ERNEEGEAT
+749 DPNEEGQTT

-763 YLGLADAYTGNQY
+763 YMGLADAYTGNQY
-776 DFDGRGDQTILE
+776 DFDGRGDMLD
-788 GAKNLKSDA
+788 GAEKLHTEVGNMIEL
-797 SNLIQ
+797 
-802 QAKLALIDKK
+802 AKLALVDKK
-812 NELLGKKNQVI
+812 NELLGQQNKVVN
-823 EAPTQTAPPVQM
+823 APNVTAEPIVQG
-835 STPGGQYEIPIP
+835 SAGGGSFDVPIP
-847 IDSVGAADPYLI
+847 IDGDGAADPYLI

-865 SEFNGDV
+865 SEFNGDM
-872 AELM
+872 ADLM

>member
-1 MATNPASVKVP
+1 MATDNPSSIKVP
-12 KAALYKMVSYKGSTG
+12 KATLYKMVSYKGSTG

-42 MQGDIG
+42 MQGDMG

-86 VKAANRIEKV
+86 VKAANTIEKV

-101 KEEDIREKEKIK
+101 KADDDREREKIK
-113 QEQRQKKLDQRD
+113 NEQRQKKLEQRN
-125 QAEKDGEV
+125 QSEEDGEV
-133 GGKRGLFKNIEKAF
+133 GGKRGLFKNIGKAF

-177 ALTWIAKNPEAIQRL
+177 ALTWIARNPEAIQRL

-205 ISSFLAGNAFNGLIK
+205 MSSFLAGNAFNGLIK

-260 FAWVISTL
+260 FAWVLSTL
-268 GKSLAGIMK
+268 GKSLGGIMK

-309 VSQAGGDA
+309 VSQAGGDT

-329 GAMIGQTVGN
+329 GAMIGQSVGN

-365 GKFLKPLTEPLGR
+365 GKFLSPLTEPLGR

-424 KIIGIGINTLFS
+424 KILGIGINTLFA

-452 APKKNNE
+452 APKSKGDEVKETPSSKTEKLSSSSQSTQPTADGVE
-459 ETTTDTDSTSYSRQ
+459 ETPINQPDIKLQIELTEDRIAKLKSGEIPDK
-473 MSYTTSYNPETGLM
+473 
-487 EVVDGTQT
+487 DGFKL
-495 SDGMAVPL
+495 AF
-503 IAAQQ
+503 
-508 DNYDRQI
+508 
-515 DMLEAKKS
+515 AKKKLK
-523 FAIAEAKA
+523 I
-531 RGLENT
+531 LEDNLS
-537 EGHKLEIA
+537 EGGEVAPPKF
-545 NYDKMLLK
+545 
-553 YAAAYDATLEAGN
+553 
-566 TYTSAN
+566 
-572 KNKAKG
+572 AKG

-645 YALPQKSE
+645 YALPTKAE
-653 GGEVEQIIGNVNI
+653 GGEVEQVIGNVEV
-666 ENQIM
+666 ENKIM
-671 GQGYAIDIES
+671 GQGFNIDIEE
-681 LRRHQKQI
+681 LRKHQAQI
-689 LKQLPEGTSIDDVIA
+689 LRQLPEGTSIDDVIA
-704 GQVQMNQDRLI
+704 GEVDMQHTQLI
-715 NILRTSD
+715 KILANSD
-722 AQKETHMRQ
+722 AQRATHQ
-731 RQETVKK
+731 RRRMEVVSK
-738 LKKNFTNFITA
+738 LKNNFANFLRA
-749 ERNEEGEAT
+749 EPNEEGQAT

-763 YLGLADAYTGNQY
+763 YMGLADAYTGNKY
-776 DFDGRGDQTILE
+776 DFDGRGDMLD
-788 GAKNLKSDA
+788 GAEKLHTEVGNMIEL
-797 SNLIQ
+797 
-802 QAKLALIDKK
+802 AKLALVDKK
-812 NELLGKKNQVI
+812 NEILAQQNKVV
-823 EAPTQTAPPVQM
+823 EAPKVTADPIVTG
-835 STPGGQYEIPIP
+835 SGGGGSFDVPI
-847 IDSVGAADPYLI
+847 SVDNDGAADPYLI

-865 SEFNGDV
+865 SEFNGDM
-872 AELM
+872 ADLM

>member
-1 MATNPASVKVP
+1 MATDNPSSIKVP
-12 KAALYKMVSYKGSTG
+12 KATLYKMVSYKGSTG

-42 MQGDIG
+42 MQGDMG

-86 VKAANRIEKV
+86 VKAANTIEKV

-101 KEEDIREKEKIK
+101 KADDDREREKIK
-113 QEQRQKKLDQRD
+113 NEQRQKKLEQRN
-125 QAEKDGEV
+125 QSEEDGEV
-133 GGKRGLFKNIEKAF
+133 GGKRGLFKNIGKAF

-177 ALTWIAKNPEAIQRL
+177 ALTWIARNPEAIQRL

-205 ISSFLAGNAFNGLIK
+205 MSSFLAGNAFNGLIK

-260 FAWVISTL
+260 FAWVLSTL
-268 GKSLAGIMK
+268 GKSLGGIMK

-309 VSQAGGDA
+309 VSQAGGDT

-329 GAMIGQTVGN
+329 GAMIGQSVGN

-365 GKFLKPLTEPLGR
+365 GKFLSPLTEPLGR

-424 KIIGIGINTLFS
+424 KILGIGINTLFA

-452 APKKNNE
+452 APKSKGDEVKETPSSKTEKLSSSSQSTQPTADGVE
-459 ETTTDTDSTSYSRQ
+459 ETPNNRPDIKLQIELTEDRIAKLKSGEIPDK
-473 MSYTTSYNPETGLM
+473 
-487 EVVDGTQT
+487 DGFKL
-495 SDGMAVPL
+495 AF
-503 IAAQQ
+503 
-508 DNYDRQI
+508 
-515 DMLEAKKS
+515 AKKKLK
-523 FAIAEAKA
+523 I
-531 RGLENT
+531 LEDNLS
-537 EGHKLEIA
+537 EGGEVAPPKF
-545 NYDKMLLK
+545 
-553 YAAAYDATLEAGN
+553 
-566 TYTSAN
+566 
-572 KNKAKG
+572 AKG

-606 WVGSKMASGGAFVV
+606 WVGSKMASGGAFVI

-645 YALPQKSE
+645 YALPTKAE
-653 GGEVEQIIGNVNI
+653 GGEVEQVIGNVEV
-666 ENQIM
+666 ENKIM
-671 GQGYAIDIES
+671 GQGFNIDIEE
-681 LRRHQKQI
+681 LRKHQAQI
-689 LKQLPEGTSIDDVIA
+689 LRQLPEGTSIDDVIA
-704 GQVQMNQDRLI
+704 GEVDMQHTQLI
-715 NILRTSD
+715 KILANSD
-722 AQKETHMRQ
+722 AQRATHQ
-731 RQETVKK
+731 RRRMEVVSK
-738 LKKNFTNFITA
+738 LKNNFANFLRA
-749 ERNEEGEAT
+749 EPNEEGQAT
-758 GWKRI
+758 GW
-763 YLGLADAYTGNQY
+763 
-776 DFDGRGDQTILE
+776 
-788 GAKNLKSDA
+788 
-797 SNLIQ
+797 
-802 QAKLALIDKK
+802 
-812 NELLGKKNQVI
+812 
-823 EAPTQTAPPVQM
+823 
-835 STPGGQYEIPIP
+835 
-847 IDSVGAADPYLI
+847 
-859 TRFGLV
+859 
-865 SEFNGDV
+865 
-872 AELM
+872 

>member
-1 MATNPASVKVP
+1 METNPASIKVP
-12 KAALYKMVSYKGSTG
+12 KATLYKMVSYKGSTG

-42 MQGDIG
+42 MQGDMG

-86 VKAANRIEKV
+86 VKAANKIEKV

-101 KEEDIREKEKIK
+101 KADDDREREKIK
-113 QEQRQKKLDQRD
+113 NEQRQKKLEQRN
-125 QAEKDGEV
+125 QSEEDGEV
-133 GGKRGLFKNIEKAF
+133 GGKRGLFKNIGKAF

-177 ALTWIAKNPEAIQRL
+177 ALTWIARNPEAIQRL

-260 FAWVISTL
+260 FAWVLSTL
-268 GKSLAGIMK
+268 GKSLGGIMK

-283 KLRGFYRNKF
+283 KLRSFYRNKF

-329 GAMIGQTVGN
+329 GAMIGQSVGN

-365 GKFLKPLTEPLGR
+365 GKFLSPLTEPLGR

-424 KIIGIGINTLFS
+424 KILGIGINTLFA

-452 APKKNNE
+452 APKGN
-459 ETTTDTDSTSYSRQ
+459 ETTTETSSYSSS
-473 MSYTTSYNPETGLM
+473 MSYNTSYNQDTGLK
-487 EVVDGTQT
+487 EVVEGTQ
-495 SDGMAVPL
+495 DEGVN
-503 IAAQQ
+503 IVAANQHLYK
-508 DNYDRQI
+508 NEI
-515 DMLEAKKS
+515 E
-523 FAIAEAKA
+523 
-531 RGLENT
+531 
-537 EGHKLEIA
+537 KLEDDKREKKLMFGDD
-545 NYDKMLLK
+545 YDTSGIDKKLLEYEK
-553 YAAAYDATLEAGN
+553 AYNSTLEFGGIE
-566 TYTSAN
+566 TSAS
-572 KNKAKG
+572 KNSKAKG

-640 AMQGG
+640 AMMGG
-645 YALPQKSE
+645 YALPTKAE
-653 GGEVEQIIGNVNI
+653 GGEVEQVIGNVEV
-666 ENQIM
+666 ENKIM
-671 GQGYAIDIES
+671 GQGFNIDIEE
-681 LRRHQKQI
+681 LRKHQAQI
-689 LKQLPEGTSIDDVIA
+689 LRQLPEGTSIDDVIA
-704 GQVQMNQDRLI
+704 GEVNMQHTQLI
-715 NILRTSD
+715 KILANSD
-722 AQKETHMRQ
+722 AQRATHQ
-731 RQETVKK
+731 RRRMEVVSK
-738 LKKNFTNFITA
+738 LKNNFANFLRA
-749 ERNEEGEAT
+749 EPNEEGQAT

-763 YLGLADAYTGNQY
+763 YMGLADAYTGNKY
-776 DFDGRGDQTILE
+776 DFDGRGDMLD
-788 GAKNLKSDA
+788 GAEKLHTEVGNMIEL
-797 SNLIQ
+797 
-802 QAKLALIDKK
+802 AKLALVDKK
-812 NELLGKKNQVI
+812 NEILAQQNKVV
-823 EAPTQTAPPVQM
+823 EAPKVTADPIVTG
-835 STPGGQYEIPIP
+835 SGGGGSFDVPINV
-847 IDSVGAADPYLI
+847 DNDGAADPYLI

-865 SEFNGDV
+865 SEFNGDM
-872 AELM
+872 ADLM

>member
-1 MATNPASVKVP
+1 MATNPASIKVP

-42 MQGDIG
+42 MQGDMG

-71 VQSMTSSLKTSIGKQ
+71 MQSMTSSMKLAVAKQ
-86 VKAANRIEKV
+86 IKQANKIEKV
-96 QKEAI
+96 QEDALKE
-101 KEEDIREKEKIK
+101 DREREKIK
-113 QEQRQKKLDQRD
+113 VKDEARRRKIQQRD
-125 QAEKDGEV
+125 EAEKDSEV
-133 GGKRGLFKNIEKAF
+133 GKPSLFKRIGKSF
-147 KENTKK
+147 KEQSKK
-153 SFGGLFTGLVR
+153 TFGGLFSGLVR

-170 KIVMGMA
+170 KIVVGFA
-177 ALTWIAKNPEAIQRL
+177 ALNWIAKNPEAIQRL
-192 AKTLATVGKFILN
+192 AKTLASVGKFVLSV
-205 ISSFLAGNAFNGLIK
+205 SSFLAGNAFNGLIS

-227 LKGLFGALQFVAAAV
+227 LKGLFGALQFVIAAA

-247 LAFLKNPRGTVKA
+247 MAFLRNPIGTVRA
-260 FAWVISTL
+260 FSWVIGTL
-268 GKSLAGIMK
+268 GKSIAGMFKAGKGMK
-277 AGGRMD
+277 A
-283 KLRGFYRNKF
+283 LRAFQRNKF
-293 AKVGL
+293 ARIGL
-298 GVGLG
+298 GVGAG
-303 LGAAFA
+303 LGTAFSIQA
-309 VSQAGGDA
+309 AGGDV
-317 FEAVGAGVGATG
+317 EEVVGGGIGAAGGSMLGAKLGEATG
-329 GAMIGQTVGN
+329 IPGMGMI
-339 AIAGPVG
+339 
-346 GALLGAAGG
+346 LGAAGG
-355 FLGGKAGQGI
+355 ALGGKAGAGI
-365 GKFLKPLTEPLGR
+365 GKMLKPIMEPLGR
-378 FFKDV
+378 FFKMV
-383 GKVFNDIMAP
+383 GDTFNKIMEP
-393 IQESLSGFFEALGG
+393 IKDSLNGFFEAFGG
-407 VMNGILDFI
+407 VMNGVLDFI
-416 EPHMPMIT
+416 EPHMPLIE
-424 KIIGIGINTLFS
+424 KILGIGIDVMFG
-436 PLFLGL
+436 PLFMGL

-452 APKKNNE
+452 APKADKEDEE
-459 ETTTDTDSTSYSRQ
+459 ETSSSKTGEKLSSSSQSSGETQPTADGVEEKKKQPDIKLQIELTQNKIAKLKSGEIPDNKKGSKLAFAEKKLKILEDTLKKFPPKS
-473 MSYTTSYNPETGLM
+473 EGG
-487 EVVDGTQT
+487 EV
-495 SDGMAVPL
+495 APP
-503 IAAQQ
+503 
-508 DNYDRQI
+508 
-515 DMLEAKKS
+515 K
-523 FAIAEAKA
+523 F
-531 RGLENT
+531 
-537 EGHKLEIA
+537 
-545 NYDKMLLK
+545 
-553 YAAAYDATLEAGN
+553 
-566 TYTSAN
+566 
-572 KNKAKG
+572 AKG

>member
-1 MATNPASVKVP
+1 MATDNPSSIKVP
-12 KAALYKMVSYKGSTG
+12 KATLYKMVSYKGSTG

-42 MQGDIG
+42 MQGDMG

-86 VKAANRIEKV
+86 VKAANTIEKV

-101 KEEDIREKEKIK
+101 KADDDREREKIK
-113 QEQRQKKLDQRD
+113 NEQRQKKLEQRN
-125 QAEKDGEV
+125 QSEEDGEV
-133 GGKRGLFKNIEKAF
+133 GGKRGLFKNIGKAF

-205 ISSFLAGNAFNGLIK
+205 MSSFLAGNAFNGLIK

-260 FAWVISTL
+260 FAWVLSTL
-268 GKSLAGIMK
+268 GKSLGGIMK

-309 VSQAGGDA
+309 VSQAGGDT

-329 GAMIGQTVGN
+329 GAMIGQSVGN

-365 GKFLKPLTEPLGR
+365 GKFLSPLTEPLGR

-424 KIIGIGINTLFS
+424 KILGIGINTLFA

-452 APKKNNE
+452 APKSKGDEVKETPSSKTEKLSSSSQSTQPTADGVE
-459 ETTTDTDSTSYSRQ
+459 ETPINQPDIKLQIELTEDRIAKLKSGEIPDK
-473 MSYTTSYNPETGLM
+473 
-487 EVVDGTQT
+487 DGFKL
-495 SDGMAVPL
+495 AF
-503 IAAQQ
+503 
-508 DNYDRQI
+508 
-515 DMLEAKKS
+515 AKKKLK
-523 FAIAEAKA
+523 I
-531 RGLENT
+531 LEDNLS
-537 EGHKLEIA
+537 EGGEVAPPKF
-545 NYDKMLLK
+545 
-553 YAAAYDATLEAGN
+553 
-566 TYTSAN
+566 
-572 KNKAKG
+572 AKG

-645 YALPQKSE
+645 YALPTKAE
-653 GGEVEQIIGNVNI
+653 GGEVEQVIGNVEV
-666 ENQIM
+666 ENKIM
-671 GQGYAIDIES
+671 GQGFNIDIEE
-681 LRRHQKQI
+681 LRKHQAQI
-689 LKQLPEGTSIDDVIA
+689 LRQLPEGTSIDDVIA
-704 GQVQMNQDRLI
+704 GEVNMQHTQLI
-715 NILRTSD
+715 KILANSD
-722 AQKETHMRQ
+722 AQRATHQ
-731 RQETVKK
+731 RRRMEVVSK
-738 LKKNFTNFITA
+738 LKNNFANFLRA
-749 ERNEEGEAT
+749 EPNEEGQTT

-763 YLGLADAYTGNQY
+763 YMGLADAYTGNKY
-776 DFDGRGDQTILE
+776 DFDGRGDMLD
-788 GAKNLKSDA
+788 GAEKLHTEVGNMIEL
-797 SNLIQ
+797 
-802 QAKLALIDKK
+802 AKLALVDKK
-812 NELLGKKNQVI
+812 NEILAQQNKVV
-823 EAPTQTAPPVQM
+823 EAPKVTADPIVTG
-835 STPGGQYEIPIP
+835 SGGGGSFDVPINV
-847 IDSVGAADPYLI
+847 DNDGAADPYLI

-865 SEFNGDV
+865 SEFNGDM
-872 AELM
+872 ADLM

>member
-1 MATNPASVKVP
+1 MATNPASIKVP

-42 MQGDIG
+42 MQGDMG

-71 VQSMTSSLKTSIGKQ
+71 MQSMTSSMKLAVAKQ
-86 VKAANRIEKV
+86 IKQANKIEKV
-96 QKEAI
+96 QEDALKED
-101 KEEDIREKEKIK
+101 KEREKIK
-113 QEQRQKKLDQRD
+113 VKDEARRRKIQQRD
-125 QAEKDGEV
+125 EAEKDSEV
-133 GGKRGLFKNIEKAF
+133 GKPSLFKRIGKSF
-147 KENTKK
+147 KEQSKK
-153 SFGGLFTGLVR
+153 TFGGLFSGLVR

-170 KIVMGMA
+170 KIVVGFA
-177 ALTWIAKNPEAIQRL
+177 ALNWIAKNPEAIQRL
-192 AKTLATVGKFILN
+192 AKTLASVGKFVLSV
-205 ISSFLAGNAFNGLIK
+205 SSFLAGNAFNGLIS

-227 LKGLFGALQFVAAAV
+227 LKGLFGALQFVIAAA

-247 LAFLKNPRGTVKA
+247 MAFLRNPIGTVRA
-260 FAWVISTL
+260 FSWVIGTL
-268 GKSLAGIMK
+268 GKSIAGMFKAGKGMK
-277 AGGRMD
+277 A
-283 KLRGFYRNKF
+283 LRAFQRNKF
-293 AKVGL
+293 ARIGL
-298 GVGLG
+298 GVGAG
-303 LGAAFA
+303 LGTAFSIQA
-309 VSQAGGDA
+309 AGGDV
-317 FEAVGAGVGATG
+317 EEVVGGGIGAAGGSMLGAKLGEATG
-329 GAMIGQTVGN
+329 IPGMGMI
-339 AIAGPVG
+339 
-346 GALLGAAGG
+346 LGAAGG
-355 FLGGKAGQGI
+355 ALGGKAGAGI
-365 GKFLKPLTEPLGR
+365 GKMLKPIMEPLGR
-378 FFKDV
+378 FFKMV
-383 GKVFNDIMAP
+383 GDTFNKIMEP
-393 IQESLSGFFEALGG
+393 IKDSLNGFFEAFGG
-407 VMNGILDFI
+407 VMNGVLDFI
-416 EPHMPMIT
+416 EPHMPLIE
-424 KIIGIGINTLFS
+424 KILGIGIDVMFG
-436 PLFLGL
+436 PLFMGL

-452 APKKNNE
+452 APKADKEDEE
-459 ETTTDTDSTSYSRQ
+459 ETSSSKTGEKLSSSSQ
-473 MSYTTSYNPETGLM
+473 SSGETQPTA
-487 EVVDGTQT
+487 DGVEETKKQPDIKLQIELTQDRIAKLK
-495 SDGMAVPL
+495 SGEIPDKDGYKLAF
-503 IAAQQ
+503 
-508 DNYDRQI
+508 
-515 DMLEAKKS
+515 AKKKLK
-523 FAIAEAKA
+523 I
-531 RGLENT
+531 LEDNLS
-537 EGHKLEIA
+537 EGGEVAPPKF
-545 NYDKMLLK
+545 
-553 YAAAYDATLEAGN
+553 
-566 TYTSAN
+566 
-572 KNKAKG
+572 AKG

-595 RSTAFIGHGLE
+595 KSTAFIGHGLE

-620 PYNTPATKKDSGLTS
+620 PYNTPATKQNPGLTGK
-635 RRFRE
+635 RFRE
-640 AMQGG
+640 AMAGG

>member
-1 MATNPASVKVP
+1 MATDNPSSIKVP
-12 KAALYKMVSYKGSTG
+12 KATLYKMVSYKGSTG

-42 MQGDIG
+42 MQGDMG

-86 VKAANRIEKV
+86 VKAANTIEKV

-101 KEEDIREKEKIK
+101 KADDDREREKIK
-113 QEQRQKKLDQRD
+113 NEQRQKKLEQRN
-125 QAEKDGEV
+125 QSEEDGEV
-133 GGKRGLFKNIEKAF
+133 GGKRGLFKNIGKAF

-205 ISSFLAGNAFNGLIK
+205 MSSFLAGNAFNGLIK

-260 FAWVISTL
+260 FAWVLSTL
-268 GKSLAGIMK
+268 GKSLGGIMK

-309 VSQAGGDA
+309 VSQSGGDA

-329 GAMIGQTVGN
+329 GAMIGQSVGN

-365 GKFLKPLTEPLGR
+365 GKFLSPLTEPLGR

-424 KIIGIGINTLFS
+424 KILGIGINTLFA

-452 APKKNNE
+452 APKSKGDEVKETPSSKTEKLSSSSQSTQPTADGVE
-459 ETTTDTDSTSYSRQ
+459 ETPINQPDIKLQIELTEDRIAKLKSGEIPDK
-473 MSYTTSYNPETGLM
+473 
-487 EVVDGTQT
+487 DGFKL
-495 SDGMAVPL
+495 AF
-503 IAAQQ
+503 
-508 DNYDRQI
+508 
-515 DMLEAKKS
+515 AKKKLK
-523 FAIAEAKA
+523 I
-531 RGLENT
+531 LEDNLS
-537 EGHKLEIA
+537 EGGEVAPPKF
-545 NYDKMLLK
+545 
-553 YAAAYDATLEAGN
+553 
-566 TYTSAN
+566 
-572 KNKAKG
+572 AKG

-640 AMQGG
+640 AMMGG
-645 YALPQKSE
+645 YALPTKAE
-653 GGEVEQIIGNVNI
+653 GGEVEQVIGNVEV
-666 ENQIM
+666 ENKIM
-671 GQGYAIDIES
+671 GQGFNIDIEE
-681 LRRHQKQI
+681 LRKHQAQI
-689 LKQLPEGTSIDDVIA
+689 LRQLPEGTSIDDVIA
-704 GQVQMNQDRLI
+704 GEVNMQHTQLI
-715 NILRTSD
+715 KILANSD
-722 AQKETHMRQ
+722 AQRATHQ
-731 RQETVKK
+731 RRRMEVVSK
-738 LKKNFTNFITA
+738 LKNNFANFLRA
-749 ERNEEGEAT
+749 EPNEEGQAT

-763 YLGLADAYTGNQY
+763 YMGLADAYTGNKY
-776 DFDGRGDQTILE
+776 DFDGRGDMLD
-788 GAKNLKSDA
+788 GAEKLHTEVGNMIEL
-797 SNLIQ
+797 
-802 QAKLALIDKK
+802 AKLALVDKK
-812 NELLGKKNQVI
+812 NEILAQQNKVV
-823 EAPTQTAPPVQM
+823 EAPKVTADPIVTG
-835 STPGGQYEIPIP
+835 SGGGGSFDVPINV
-847 IDSVGAADPYLI
+847 DNDGAADPYLI

-865 SEFNGDV
+865 SEFNGDM
-872 AELM
+872 ADLM

>member
-1 MATNPASVKVP
+1 MATDNPSSIKVP
-12 KAALYKMVSYKGSTG
+12 KATLYKMVSYKGSTG

-42 MQGDIG
+42 MQGDMG

-86 VKAANRIEKV
+86 VKAANKIEKV

-101 KEEDIREKEKIK
+101 KADDDREREKIK
-113 QEQRQKKLDQRD
+113 NEQRQKKLEQRN
-125 QAEKDGEV
+125 QSEEDGEV
-133 GGKRGLFKNIEKAF
+133 GGKRGLFKNIGKAF

-177 ALTWIAKNPEAIQRL
+177 ALTWIARNPEAIQRL

-205 ISSFLAGNAFNGLIK
+205 MSSFLAGNAFNGLIK

-260 FAWVISTL
+260 FAWVLSTL
-268 GKSLAGIMK
+268 GKSLGGIMK

-309 VSQAGGDA
+309 VSQSGGDA

-329 GAMIGQTVGN
+329 GAMIGQSVGN

-365 GKFLKPLTEPLGR
+365 GKFLSPLTEPLGR

-424 KIIGIGINTLFS
+424 KILGIGINTLFA

-452 APKKNNE
+452 APKGT
-459 ETTTDTDSTSYSRQ
+459 ETTTESSSYSSQ
-473 MSYTTSYNPETGLM
+473 MSYTRAYNPDTGLQ
-487 EVVDGTQT
+487 EVIDGTQ
-495 SDGMAVPL
+495 DEGVD
-503 IAAQQ
+503 IVAANQH
-508 DNYDRQI
+508 NYKSQI
-515 DMLEAKKS
+515 RMLETEKRFDKKRT
-523 FAIAEAKA
+523 EAQ
-531 RGLENT
+531 GLEFDPSQYD
-537 EGHKLEIA
+537 EKLLKLE
-545 NYDKMLLK
+545 K
-553 YAAAYDATLEAGN
+553 AYNNTLDDPSKGITTTA
-566 TYTSAN
+566 S

-595 RSTAFIGHGLE
+595 RTTAFIGHGLE

-640 AMQGG
+640 AMMGG
-645 YALPQKSE
+645 YALPTKAE
-653 GGEVEQIIGNVNI
+653 GGEVEQVIGNVEV
-666 ENQIM
+666 ENKIM
-671 GQGYAIDIES
+671 GQGFNIDIEE
-681 LRRHQKQI
+681 LRKHQAQI
-689 LKQLPEGTSIDDVIA
+689 LRQLPEGTSIDDVIA
-704 GQVQMNQDRLI
+704 GEVNMQHTQLI
-715 NILRTSD
+715 KILANSD
-722 AQKETHMRQ
+722 AQRATHQ
-731 RQETVKK
+731 RRRMEVVSK
-738 LKKNFTNFITA
+738 LKNNFANFLRA
-749 ERNEEGEAT
+749 EPNEEGQTT

-763 YLGLADAYTGNQY
+763 YMGLADAYTGNKY
-776 DFDGRGDQTILE
+776 DFDGRGDMLD
-788 GAKNLKSDA
+788 GAEKLHTEVGNMIEL
-797 SNLIQ
+797 
-802 QAKLALIDKK
+802 AKLALVDKK
-812 NELLGKKNQVI
+812 NEILAQQNKVV
-823 EAPTQTAPPVQM
+823 EAPKVTADPIVTG
-835 STPGGQYEIPIP
+835 SGGGGSFDVPINV
-847 IDSVGAADPYLI
+847 DNDGAADPYLI

-865 SEFNGDV
+865 SEFNGDM
-872 AELM
+872 ADLM

>member
-1 MATNPASVKVP
+1 MATDNPSSIKVP
-12 KAALYKMVSYKGSTG
+12 KATLYKMVSYKGSTG

-42 MQGDIG
+42 MQGDMG

-86 VKAANRIEKV
+86 VKAANTIEKV

-101 KEEDIREKEKIK
+101 KADDDREREKIK
-113 QEQRQKKLDQRD
+113 NEQRQKKLEQRN
-125 QAEKDGEV
+125 QSEEDGEV
-133 GGKRGLFKNIEKAF
+133 GGKRGLFKNIGKAF

-260 FAWVISTL
+260 FAWVLSTL
-268 GKSLAGIMK
+268 GKSLGGIMK

-309 VSQAGGDA
+309 VNQAGGDA

-329 GAMIGQTVGN
+329 GAMIGQSVGN

-365 GKFLKPLTEPLGR
+365 GKFLSPLTEPLGR

-424 KIIGIGINTLFS
+424 KILGIGINTLFA

-452 APKKNNE
+452 APKGT
-459 ETTTDTDSTSYSRQ
+459 ETTTETSSYSSS
-473 MSYTTSYNPETGLM
+473 MSYNTTTNRDTNLK
-487 EVVDGTQT
+487 EVIDGTQ
-495 SDGMAVPL
+495 DEGVG
-503 IAAQQ
+503 IVAANQHLYK
-508 DNYDRQI
+508 NEI
-515 DMLEAKKS
+515 E
-523 FAIAEAKA
+523 
-531 RGLENT
+531 
-537 EGHKLEIA
+537 KLEDDKREKKLMFGDD
-545 NYDKMLLK
+545 YDTSGIDKKLL
-553 YAAAYDATLEAGN
+553 AYEKAYNDTLEFGGIE
-566 TYTSAN
+566 TSASR
-572 KNKAKG
+572 AKG

-640 AMQGG
+640 AMMGG
-645 YALPQKSE
+645 YALPNKAE
-653 GGEVEQIIGNVNI
+653 GGEVEQVIGNVEV
-666 ENQIM
+666 ENKIM
-671 GQGYAIDIES
+671 GQGFNIDIEE
-681 LRRHQKQI
+681 LRKHQAQI
-689 LKQLPEGTSIDDVIA
+689 LRQLPEGTSIDDVIA
-704 GQVQMNQDRLI
+704 GEVNMQHTQLI
-715 NILRTSD
+715 KILANSD
-722 AQKETHMRQ
+722 AQRATHQ
-731 RQETVKK
+731 RRRMEVVSK
-738 LKKNFTNFITA
+738 LKNNFANFLRA
-749 ERNEEGEAT
+749 EPNEEGQAT

-763 YLGLADAYTGNQY
+763 YMGLADAYTGNKY
-776 DFDGRGDQTILE
+776 DFDGRGDMLD
-788 GAKNLKSDA
+788 GAEKLHTEVGNMIEL
-797 SNLIQ
+797 
-802 QAKLALIDKK
+802 AKLALVDKK
-812 NELLGKKNQVI
+812 NEILAQQNKVV
-823 EAPTQTAPPVQM
+823 EAPKVTADPIVTG
-835 STPGGQYEIPIP
+835 SGGGGSFDVPINV
-847 IDSVGAADPYLI
+847 DNDGAADPYLI

-865 SEFNGDV
+865 SEFNGDM
-872 AELM
+872 ADLM

>member
-1 MATNPASVKVP
+1 MATDNPSSIKVP
-12 KAALYKMVSYKGSTG
+12 KATLYKMVSYKGSTG

-42 MQGDIG
+42 MQGDMG

-86 VKAANRIEKV
+86 VKAANTIEKV

-101 KEEDIREKEKIK
+101 KADDDREREKIK
-113 QEQRQKKLDQRD
+113 NEQRQKKLEQRN
-125 QAEKDGEV
+125 QSEEDGEV
-133 GGKRGLFKNIEKAF
+133 GGKRGLFKNIGKAF

-205 ISSFLAGNAFNGLIK
+205 MSSFLAGNAFNGLIK

-260 FAWVISTL
+260 FAWVLSTL
-268 GKSLAGIMK
+268 GKSLGGIMK

-309 VSQAGGDA
+309 VSQAGGDT

-329 GAMIGQTVGN
+329 GAMIGQSVGN

-365 GKFLKPLTEPLGR
+365 GKFLSPLTEPLGR

-424 KIIGIGINTLFS
+424 KILGIGINTLFA

-452 APKKNNE
+452 APKGS
-459 ETTTDTDSTSYSRQ
+459 ETTTETSSYSSS
-473 MSYTTSYNPETGLM
+473 MSYNTTTNRDTNLK
-487 EVVDGTQT
+487 EVIDGTQ
-495 SDGMAVPL
+495 DEGVG
-503 IAAQQ
+503 IVAANQHLYK
-508 DNYDRQI
+508 NEI
-515 DMLEAKKS
+515 E
-523 FAIAEAKA
+523 
-531 RGLENT
+531 
-537 EGHKLEIA
+537 KLEDDKREKKLMFGDD
-545 NYDKMLLK
+545 YDTSGIDKKLL
-553 YAAAYDATLEAGN
+553 AYEKAYNATLEFGGIE
-566 TYTSAN
+566 TSASR
-572 KNKAKG
+572 AKG

-640 AMQGG
+640 AMMGG
-645 YALPQKSE
+645 YALPTKAE
-653 GGEVEQIIGNVNI
+653 GGEVEQVIGNVEV
-666 ENQIM
+666 ENKIM
-671 GQGYAIDIES
+671 GQGFNIDIEE
-681 LRRHQKQI
+681 LRKHQAQI
-689 LKQLPEGTSIDDVIA
+689 LRQLPEGTSIDDVIA
-704 GQVQMNQDRLI
+704 GEVNMQHTQLI
-715 NILRTSD
+715 KILANSD
-722 AQKETHMRQ
+722 AQRATHQ
-731 RQETVKK
+731 RRRMEVVSK
-738 LKKNFTNFITA
+738 LKNNFANFLRA
-749 ERNEEGEAT
+749 EPNEEGQTT

-763 YLGLADAYTGNQY
+763 YMGLADAYTGNKY
-776 DFDGRGDQTILE
+776 DFDGRGDMLD
-788 GAKNLKSDA
+788 GAEKLHTEVGNMIEL
-797 SNLIQ
+797 
-802 QAKLALIDKK
+802 AKLALVDKK
-812 NELLGKKNQVI
+812 NEILAQQNKVV
-823 EAPTQTAPPVQM
+823 EAPKVTADPIVTG
-835 STPGGQYEIPIP
+835 SGGGGSFDVPINV
-847 IDSVGAADPYLI
+847 DNDGAADPYLI

-865 SEFNGDV
+865 SEFNGDM
-872 AELM
+872 ADLM

>member
-1 MATNPASVKVP
+1 MATDNPSSIKVP
-12 KAALYKMVSYKGSTG
+12 KATLYKMVSYKGSTG

-42 MQGDIG
+42 MQGDMG

-205 ISSFLAGNAFNGLIK
+205 MSSFLAGNAFNGLIK

-247 LAFLKNPRGTVKA
+247 LAFLKNPIGTVKA
-260 FAWVISTL
+260 FGWVISTL

-317 FEAVGAGVGATG
+317 FETVGAGVGATG
-329 GAMIGQTVGN
+329 GAMIGQSVGN

-365 GKFLKPLTEPLGR
+365 GKFLSPLTEPLGR

-424 KIIGIGINTLFS
+424 NILSKGIQTIFA

-452 APKKNNE
+452 APKSKGDE
-459 ETTTDTDSTSYSRQ
+459 VKEKPGKETKTKLSSKFKGEIQATEDGVGSVIPGTQPEGMGIVAANQKYYQGEIDLLEAIKRRKLKRSKGKADVSDIDRKLLALEKAFNATLPEDSYGGK
-473 MSYTTSYNPETGLM
+473 TTSASR
-487 EVVDGTQT
+487 D
-495 SDGMAVPL
+495 
-503 IAAQQ
+503 
-508 DNYDRQI
+508 
-515 DMLEAKKS
+515 
-523 FAIAEAKA
+523 KA
-531 RGLENT
+531 
-537 EGHKLEIA
+537 
-545 NYDKMLLK
+545 
-553 YAAAYDATLEAGN
+553 
-566 TYTSAN
+566 
-572 KNKAKG
+572 NKAKG

-645 YALPQKSE
+645 YALPTKAE
-653 GGEVEQIIGNVNI
+653 GGEVEQVIGNVEV
-666 ENQIM
+666 ENKIM
-671 GQGYAIDIES
+671 GQGFNIDIEE
-681 LRRHQKQI
+681 LRKHQAQI
-689 LKQLPEGTSIDDVIA
+689 LRQLPEGTSIDDVIA
-704 GQVQMNQDRLI
+704 GEVDMQHAQLI
-715 NILRTSD
+715 KILANSD
-722 AQKETHMRQ
+722 AQRATHQ
-731 RQETVKK
+731 RRRMEVVGK
-738 LKKNFTNFITA
+738 LKNNFANFLKA
-749 ERNEEGEAT
+749 EPNEEGQTT

-763 YLGLADAYTGNQY
+763 YMGLADAYTGNKY
-776 DFDGRGDQTILE
+776 DFDGRGDMLD
-788 GAKNLKSDA
+788 GAEKLHTEVGNMIEL
-797 SNLIQ
+797 
-802 QAKLALIDKK
+802 AKLALVDKK
-812 NELLGKKNQVI
+812 NELLGQQNKVVN
-823 EAPTQTAPPVQM
+823 APNVTAEPIVQG
-835 STPGGQYEIPIP
+835 SAGGGSFDVPIP
-847 IDSVGAADPYLI
+847 IDGDGAADPYLI

-865 SEFNGDV
+865 SEFNGDM
-872 AELM
+872 ADLM

>member
-1 MATNPASVKVP
+1 METNPASIKVP
-12 KAALYKMVSYKGSTG
+12 KATLYKMVSYRGTTG

-42 MQGDIG
+42 MQGDMG

-86 VKAANRIEKV
+86 VKAANKIEKV

-101 KEEDIREKEKIK
+101 KADDDREREKIK
-113 QEQRQKKLDQRD
+113 NEQRQKKLEQRN
-125 QAEKDGEV
+125 QSEEDGEV
-133 GGKRGLFKNIEKAF
+133 GGKRGLFKNIGKAF

-177 ALTWIAKNPEAIQRL
+177 ALTWIARNPEAIQRL

-205 ISSFLAGNAFNGLIK
+205 MSSFLAGNAFNGLIK

-260 FAWVISTL
+260 FGWVLSTL
-268 GKSLAGIMK
+268 GKSLGGIMK

-293 AKVGL
+293 AKIGL

-329 GAMIGQTVGN
+329 GAMIGQSVGN

-365 GKFLKPLTEPLGR
+365 GKFLSPLTEPLGR

-424 KIIGIGINTLFS
+424 KILGIGINTLFA

-452 APKKNNE
+452 APKGN
-459 ETTTDTDSTSYSRQ
+459 ETTTESSSFSES
-473 MSYTTSYNPETGLM
+473 MSYKRAYNPDTGLQ
-487 EVVDGTQT
+487 EVIEGTQ
-495 SDGMAVPL
+495 DEGVD
-503 IAAQQ
+503 IVAANQH
-508 DNYDRQI
+508 NYKSQI
-515 DMLEAKKS
+515 KMLETEKRFDKL
-523 FAIAEAKA
+523 ETEA
-531 RGLENT
+531 RGGTFDPSQYDEKLL
-537 EGHKLEIA
+537 KLE
-545 NYDKMLLK
+545 K
-553 YAAAYDATLEAGN
+553 AYNSTLEFGGIQ
-566 TYTSAN
+566 TSASRD
-572 KNKAKG
+572 KAKG

-640 AMQGG
+640 AMMGG
-645 YALPQKSE
+645 YALPTKAE
-653 GGEVEQIIGNVNI
+653 GGEVEQVIGNVEV
-666 ENQIM
+666 ENKIM
-671 GQGYAIDIES
+671 GQGFNIDIEE
-681 LRRHQKQI
+681 LRKHQAQI
-689 LKQLPEGTSIDDVIA
+689 LRQLPEGTSIDDVIA
-704 GQVQMNQDRLI
+704 GEVNMQHTQLI
-715 NILRTSD
+715 KILANSD
-722 AQKETHMRQ
+722 AQRATHQ
-731 RQETVKK
+731 RRRMEVVSK
-738 LKKNFTNFITA
+738 LKNNFANFLRA
-749 ERNEEGEAT
+749 EPNEEGQTT

-763 YLGLADAYTGNQY
+763 YMGLADAYTGNKY
-776 DFDGRGDQTILE
+776 DFDGRGDMLD
-788 GAKNLKSDA
+788 GAEKLHTEVGNMIEL
-797 SNLIQ
+797 
-802 QAKLALIDKK
+802 AKLALVDKK
-812 NELLGKKNQVI
+812 NEILAQQNKVV
-823 EAPTQTAPPVQM
+823 EAPKVTADPIVTG
-835 STPGGQYEIPIP
+835 SGGGGSFDVPINV
-847 IDSVGAADPYLI
+847 DNDGAADPYLI

-865 SEFNGDV
+865 SEFNGDM
-872 AELM
+872 ADLM

>member
-1 MATNPASVKVP
+1 METNPASIKVP
-12 KAALYKMVSYKGSTG
+12 KATLYKMVSYRGTTG

-42 MQGDIG
+42 MQGDMG

-86 VKAANRIEKV
+86 VKAANTIEKV

-101 KEEDIREKEKIK
+101 KADDDREREKIK
-113 QEQRQKKLDQRD
+113 NEQRQKKLEQRN
-125 QAEKDGEV
+125 QSEEDGEV
-133 GGKRGLFKNIEKAF
+133 GGKRGLFKNIGKAF

-205 ISSFLAGNAFNGLIK
+205 MSSFLAGNAFNGLIK

-247 LAFLKNPRGTVKA
+247 LAFLKNPIGTVKA
-260 FAWVISTL
+260 FGWVISTL
-268 GKSLAGIMK
+268 GKSLGGIMK

-309 VSQAGGDA
+309 VSQSGGDA

-329 GAMIGQTVGN
+329 GAMIGQSVGN

-365 GKFLKPLTEPLGR
+365 GKFLSPLTEPLGR

-424 KIIGIGINTLFS
+424 KILGIGINTLFA

-452 APKKNNE
+452 APKSKGDEVKETPSSKTEKLSSSSQSTQPTADGVE
-459 ETTTDTDSTSYSRQ
+459 ETPINQPDIKLQIELTEDRIAKLKSGEIPDK
-473 MSYTTSYNPETGLM
+473 
-487 EVVDGTQT
+487 DGFKL
-495 SDGMAVPL
+495 AF
-503 IAAQQ
+503 
-508 DNYDRQI
+508 
-515 DMLEAKKS
+515 AKKKLK
-523 FAIAEAKA
+523 I
-531 RGLENT
+531 LEDNLS
-537 EGHKLEIA
+537 EGGEVAPPKF
-545 NYDKMLLK
+545 
-553 YAAAYDATLEAGN
+553 
-566 TYTSAN
+566 
-572 KNKAKG
+572 AKG

-640 AMQGG
+640 AMMGG
-645 YALPQKSE
+645 YALPTKAE
-653 GGEVEQIIGNVNI
+653 GGEVEQVIGNVEV
-666 ENQIM
+666 ENKIM
-671 GQGYAIDIES
+671 GQGFNIDIEE
-681 LRRHQKQI
+681 LRKHQAQI
-689 LKQLPEGTSIDDVIA
+689 LRQLPEGTSIDDVIA
-704 GQVQMNQDRLI
+704 GEVNMQHTQLI
-715 NILRTSD
+715 KILANSD
-722 AQKETHMRQ
+722 AQRATHQ
-731 RQETVKK
+731 RRRMEVVSK
-738 LKKNFTNFITA
+738 LKNNFANFLRA
-749 ERNEEGEAT
+749 EPNEEGQAT

-763 YLGLADAYTGNQY
+763 YMGLADAYTGNKY
-776 DFDGRGDQTILE
+776 DFDGRGDMLD
-788 GAKNLKSDA
+788 GAEKLHTEVGNMIEL
-797 SNLIQ
+797 
-802 QAKLALIDKK
+802 AKLALVDKK
-812 NELLGKKNQVI
+812 NEILAQQNKVV
-823 EAPTQTAPPVQM
+823 EAPKVTADPIVTG
-835 STPGGQYEIPIP
+835 SGGGGSFDVPINV
-847 IDSVGAADPYLI
+847 DNDGAADPYLI

-865 SEFNGDV
+865 SEFNGDM
-872 AELM
+872 ADLM

>member
-1 MATNPASVKVP
+1 MATDNPSSIKVP
-12 KAALYKMVSYKGSTG
+12 KATLYKMVSYKGSTG

-42 MQGDIG
+42 MQGDMG

-205 ISSFLAGNAFNGLIK
+205 MSSFLAGNAFNGLIK

-247 LAFLKNPRGTVKA
+247 LAFLKNPIGTVKA
-260 FAWVISTL
+260 FGWVISTL

-317 FEAVGAGVGATG
+317 FETVGAGVGATG
-329 GAMIGQTVGN
+329 GAMIGQSVGN

-365 GKFLKPLTEPLGR
+365 GKFLSPLTEPLGR

-424 KIIGIGINTLFS
+424 NILSKGIQTIFA

-452 APKKNNE
+452 APKSKGDEVKETPSSKTEKLSSSSQSTQPTADGE
-459 ETTTDTDSTSYSRQ
+459 EKGISREDVERRIESVQNKIAKLKSGEIKDNKKGSKLAFAEKKLKILEDTLKKFPPKS
-473 MSYTTSYNPETGLM
+473 EGG
-487 EVVDGTQT
+487 EV
-495 SDGMAVPL
+495 APP
-503 IAAQQ
+503 
-508 DNYDRQI
+508 
-515 DMLEAKKS
+515 K
-523 FAIAEAKA
+523 F
-531 RGLENT
+531 
-537 EGHKLEIA
+537 
-545 NYDKMLLK
+545 
-553 YAAAYDATLEAGN
+553 
-566 TYTSAN
+566 
-572 KNKAKG
+572 AKG

-645 YALPQKSE
+645 YALPTKAE
-653 GGEVEQIIGNVNI
+653 GGEVEQVIGNVEV
-666 ENQIM
+666 ENKIM
-671 GQGYAIDIES
+671 GQGFNIDIEE
-681 LRRHQKQI
+681 LRKHQAQI
-689 LKQLPEGTSIDDVIA
+689 LRQLPEGTSIDDVIA
-704 GQVQMNQDRLI
+704 GEVDMQHAQLI
-715 NILRTSD
+715 KILANSD
-722 AQKETHMRQ
+722 AQRATHQ
-731 RQETVKK
+731 RRRMEVVSK
-738 LKKNFTNFITA
+738 LKNNFANFLRA
-749 ERNEEGEAT
+749 EPNEEGQTT

-763 YLGLADAYTGNQY
+763 YMGLADAYTGNKY
-776 DFDGRGDQTILE
+776 DFDGRGDMLD
-788 GAKNLKSDA
+788 GAEKLHTEVGNMIEL
-797 SNLIQ
+797 
-802 QAKLALIDKK
+802 AKLALVDKK
-812 NELLGKKNQVI
+812 NELLGQQNKVVN
-823 EAPTQTAPPVQM
+823 APNVTAEPIVQG
-835 STPGGQYEIPIP
+835 SAGGGSFDVPIP
-847 IDSVGAADPYLI
+847 IDSDGAADPYLI

-865 SEFNGDV
+865 SEFNGDM
-872 AELM
+872 ADLM

>member
-1 MATNPASVKVP
+1 MATNPASIKVP

-42 MQGDIG
+42 MQGDMG

-71 VQSMTSSLKTSIGKQ
+71 MQSMTSSMKLAVAKQ
-86 VKAANRIEKV
+86 IKQANKIEKV
-96 QKEAI
+96 QEDALKED
-101 KEEDIREKEKIK
+101 KEREKIK
-113 QEQRQKKLDQRD
+113 VKDEARRRKIQQRD
-125 QAEKDGEV
+125 EAEKDSEV
-133 GGKRGLFKNIEKAF
+133 GKPSLFKRIGKSF
-147 KENTKK
+147 KEQSKK
-153 SFGGLFTGLVR
+153 TFGGLFSGLVR

-170 KIVMGMA
+170 KIVVGFA
-177 ALTWIAKNPEAIQRL
+177 ALNWIAKNPEAIQRL
-192 AKTLATVGKFILN
+192 AKTLASVGKFVLSV
-205 ISSFLAGNAFNGLIK
+205 SSFLAGNAFNGLIS

-227 LKGLFGALQFVAAAV
+227 LKGLFGALQFVIAAA

-247 LAFLKNPRGTVKA
+247 MAFLRNPIGTVRA
-260 FAWVISTL
+260 FSWVIGTL
-268 GKSLAGIMK
+268 GKSIAGMFKAGKGMK
-277 AGGRMD
+277 A
-283 KLRGFYRNKF
+283 LRAFQRNKF
-293 AKVGL
+293 ARIGL
-298 GVGLG
+298 GVGAG
-303 LGAAFA
+303 LGTAFSIQA
-309 VSQAGGDA
+309 AGGDV
-317 FEAVGAGVGATG
+317 EEVVGGGIGAAGGSMLGAKLGEATG
-329 GAMIGQTVGN
+329 IPGMGMI
-339 AIAGPVG
+339 
-346 GALLGAAGG
+346 LGAAGG
-355 FLGGKAGQGI
+355 ALGGKAGAGI
-365 GKFLKPLTEPLGR
+365 GKMLKPIMEPLGR
-378 FFKDV
+378 FFKTV
-383 GKVFNDIMAP
+383 GDTFNKIMEP
-393 IQESLSGFFEALGG
+393 IKDSLNGFFEAFGG
-407 VMNGILDFI
+407 VMNGVLDFI
-416 EPHMPMIT
+416 EPHMPLIE
-424 KIIGIGINTLFS
+424 KILGIGIDVMFG
-436 PLFLGL
+436 PLFMGL

-452 APKKNNE
+452 APKADKEDEEKSSKTETLSSETTGNSAGTSINTINEKGEKEGISREDVERRIESTQNRIAKLESGEIPDNKDGSKLAFAKKKLKILEDTLAKFEKKSKGGIVTE
-459 ETTTDTDSTSYSRQ
+459 ET
-473 MSYTTSYNPETGLM
+473 P
-487 EVVDGTQT
+487 
-495 SDGMAVPL
+495 
-503 IAAQQ
+503 
-508 DNYDRQI
+508 
-515 DMLEAKKS
+515 K
-523 FAIAEAKA
+523 
-531 RGLENT
+531 
-537 EGHKLEIA
+537 
-545 NYDKMLLK
+545 
-553 YAAAYDATLEAGN
+553 
-566 TYTSAN
+566 
-572 KNKAKG
+572 KAKG

-620 PYNTPATKKDSGLTS
+620 PYNTPATKQNPGLTGK
-635 RRFRE
+635 RFRE
-640 AMQGG
+640 AMAGG

-738 LKKNFTNFITA
+738 LKNNFTNFIKA
-749 ERNEEGEAT
+749 ERNEEGEST

>member
-1 MATNPASVKVP
+1 MATDNPSSIKVP
-12 KAALYKMVSYKGSTG
+12 KATLYKMVSYKGSTG

-42 MQGDIG
+42 MQGDMG

-86 VKAANRIEKV
+86 VKAANTIEKV

-101 KEEDIREKEKIK
+101 KADDDREREKIK
-113 QEQRQKKLDQRD
+113 NEQRQKKLEQRN
-125 QAEKDGEV
+125 QSEEDGEV
-133 GGKRGLFKNIEKAF
+133 GGKRGLFKNIGKAF

-260 FAWVISTL
+260 FAWVLSTL
-268 GKSLAGIMK
+268 GKSLGGIMK

-309 VSQAGGDA
+309 VNQAGGDA

-329 GAMIGQTVGN
+329 GAMIGQSVGN

-365 GKFLKPLTEPLGR
+365 GKFLSPLTEPLGR

-424 KIIGIGINTLFS
+424 KILGIGINTLFA

-452 APKKNNE
+452 APKSKGDEVKETPSSKTSGNSSQSSGKIQPTADGVE
-459 ETTTDTDSTSYSRQ
+459 ETPNNRPD
-473 MSYTTSYNPETGLM
+473 
-487 EVVDGTQT
+487 
-495 SDGMAVPL
+495 
-503 IAAQQ
+503 I
-508 DNYDRQI
+508 
-515 DMLEAKKS
+515 
-523 FAIAEAKA
+523 
-531 RGLENT
+531 
-537 EGHKLEIA
+537 KLEIELTQDRIA
-545 NYDKMLLK
+545 KLK
-553 YAAAYDATLEAGN
+553 SGEIPDNKKGSKLDFAERKLKILEDTLKKFPPKSEGGEVAPP
-566 TYTSAN
+566 
-572 KNKAKG
+572 KFAKG

-645 YALPQKSE
+645 YALPTKAE
-653 GGEVEQIIGNVNI
+653 GGEVEQVIGNVEV
-666 ENQIM
+666 ENKIM
-671 GQGYAIDIES
+671 GQGFNIDIEE
-681 LRRHQKQI
+681 LRKHQAQI
-689 LKQLPEGTSIDDVIA
+689 LRQLPEGTSIDDVIA
-704 GQVQMNQDRLI
+704 GEVDMQHTQLI
-715 NILRTSD
+715 KILANSD
-722 AQKETHMRQ
+722 AQRATHQ
-731 RQETVKK
+731 RRRMEVVSK
-738 LKKNFTNFITA
+738 LKNNFANFLRA
-749 ERNEEGEAT
+749 EPNEEGQAT

-763 YLGLADAYTGNQY
+763 YMGLADAYTGNKY
-776 DFDGRGDQTILE
+776 DFDGRGDMLD
-788 GAKNLKSDA
+788 GAEKLHTEVGNMIEL
-797 SNLIQ
+797 
-802 QAKLALIDKK
+802 AKLALVDKK
-812 NELLGKKNQVI
+812 NEILAQQNKVV
-823 EAPTQTAPPVQM
+823 EAPKVTADPIVTG
-835 STPGGQYEIPIP
+835 SGGGGSFDVPI
-847 IDSVGAADPYLI
+847 SVDNDGAADPYLI

-865 SEFNGDV
+865 SEFNGDM
-872 AELM
+872 ADLM

>member
-1 MATNPASVKVP
+1 MATDNPSSIKVP
-12 KAALYKMVSYKGSTG
+12 KATLYKMVSYKGSTG

-42 MQGDIG
+42 MQGDMG

-86 VKAANRIEKV
+86 VKAANTIEKV

-101 KEEDIREKEKIK
+101 KADDDREREKIK
-113 QEQRQKKLDQRD
+113 NEQRQKKLEQRN
-125 QAEKDGEV
+125 QSEEDGEV
-133 GGKRGLFKNIEKAF
+133 GGKRGLFKNIGKAF

-260 FAWVISTL
+260 FAWVLSTL
-268 GKSLAGIMK
+268 GKSLGGIMK

-309 VSQAGGDA
+309 VNQAGGDA

-329 GAMIGQTVGN
+329 GAMIGQSVGN

-365 GKFLKPLTEPLGR
+365 GKFLSPLTEPLGR

-424 KIIGIGINTLFS
+424 KILGIGINTLFA

-452 APKKNNE
+452 APKSKGDEVKETPSSKTEKLSSSSQSTQPTADGVE
-459 ETTTDTDSTSYSRQ
+459 ETPINQPAIKLQIELTEDRIAKLKSGEIPDK
-473 MSYTTSYNPETGLM
+473 
-487 EVVDGTQT
+487 DGFKL
-495 SDGMAVPL
+495 AF
-503 IAAQQ
+503 
-508 DNYDRQI
+508 
-515 DMLEAKKS
+515 AKKKLK
-523 FAIAEAKA
+523 I
-531 RGLENT
+531 LEDNLS
-537 EGHKLEIA
+537 EGGEVAPPKF
-545 NYDKMLLK
+545 
-553 YAAAYDATLEAGN
+553 
-566 TYTSAN
+566 
-572 KNKAKG
+572 AKG
-578 GWINGPMSGY
+578 GGINGPMSGY
-588 PVSLDGG
+588 TVSLDGG

-620 PYNTPATKKDSGLTS
+620 PYNPPATKKDSGLTS

-645 YALPQKSE
+645 YALPTKAE
-653 GGEVEQIIGNVNI
+653 GGEVEQVIGNVEV
-666 ENQIM
+666 ENKIM
-671 GQGYAIDIES
+671 GQGFNIDIEE
-681 LRRHQKQI
+681 LRKHQAQI
-689 LKQLPEGTSIDDVIA
+689 LRQLPEGTSIDDVIA
-704 GQVQMNQDRLI
+704 GEVNMQHTQLI
-715 NILRTSD
+715 KILANSD
-722 AQKETHMRQ
+722 AQRATHQ
-731 RQETVKK
+731 RRRMEVVSK
-738 LKKNFTNFITA
+738 LKNNFANFLRA
-749 ERNEEGEAT
+749 EPNEEGQAT

-763 YLGLADAYTGNQY
+763 YMGLADAYTGNKY
-776 DFDGRGDQTILE
+776 DFDGRGDMLD
-788 GAKNLKSDA
+788 GAEKLHTEVGNMIEL
-797 SNLIQ
+797 
-802 QAKLALIDKK
+802 AKLALVDKK
-812 NELLGKKNQVI
+812 NEILAQQNKVV
-823 EAPTQTAPPVQM
+823 EAPKVTADPIVTG
-835 STPGGQYEIPIP
+835 SGGGGSFDVPINV
-847 IDSVGAADPYLI
+847 DNDGAADPYLI

-865 SEFNGDV
+865 SEFNGDM
-872 AELM
+872 ADLM

>member
-1 MATNPASVKVP
+1 MATDNPSSIKVP
-12 KAALYKMVSYKGSTG
+12 KATLYKMVSYKGSTG

-42 MQGDIG
+42 MQGDMG

-86 VKAANRIEKV
+86 VKAANTIEKV

-101 KEEDIREKEKIK
+101 KADDDREREKIK
-113 QEQRQKKLDQRD
+113 NEQRQKKLEQRN
-125 QAEKDGEV
+125 QSEEDGEV
-133 GGKRGLFKNIEKAF
+133 GGKRGLFKNIGKAF

-260 FAWVISTL
+260 FAWVLSTL
-268 GKSLAGIMK
+268 GKSLGGIMK

-309 VSQAGGDA
+309 VSQSGGDA

-329 GAMIGQTVGN
+329 GAMIGQSVGN

-365 GKFLKPLTEPLGR
+365 GKFLSPLTEPLGR

-424 KIIGIGINTLFS
+424 KILGIGINTLFA

-452 APKKNNE
+452 APKSKGDEVKETPSSKTEKLSSSSQSTQPTADGVE
-459 ETTTDTDSTSYSRQ
+459 ETPINQPDIKLQIELTEDRIAKLKSGEIPDK
-473 MSYTTSYNPETGLM
+473 
-487 EVVDGTQT
+487 DGFKL
-495 SDGMAVPL
+495 AF
-503 IAAQQ
+503 
-508 DNYDRQI
+508 
-515 DMLEAKKS
+515 AKKKLK
-523 FAIAEAKA
+523 I
-531 RGLENT
+531 LEDNLS
-537 EGHKLEIA
+537 EGGEVAPPKF
-545 NYDKMLLK
+545 
-553 YAAAYDATLEAGN
+553 
-566 TYTSAN
+566 
-572 KNKAKG
+572 AKG

-645 YALPQKSE
+645 YALPTKAE
-653 GGEVEQIIGNVNI
+653 GGEVEQVIGNVEV
-666 ENQIM
+666 ENKIM
-671 GQGYAIDIES
+671 GQGFNIDIEE
-681 LRRHQKQI
+681 LRKHQAQI
-689 LKQLPEGTSIDDVIA
+689 LRQLPEGTSIDDVIA
-704 GQVQMNQDRLI
+704 GEVNMQHTQLI
-715 NILRTSD
+715 KILANSD
-722 AQKETHMRQ
+722 AQRATHQ
-731 RQETVKK
+731 RRRMEVVSK
-738 LKKNFTNFITA
+738 LKNNFANFLRA
-749 ERNEEGEAT
+749 EPNEEGQAT

-763 YLGLADAYTGNQY
+763 YMGLADAYTGNKY
-776 DFDGRGDQTILE
+776 DFDGRGDMLD
-788 GAKNLKSDA
+788 GAEKLHTEVGNMIEL
-797 SNLIQ
+797 
-802 QAKLALIDKK
+802 AKLALVDKK
-812 NELLGKKNQVI
+812 NEILAQQNKVV
-823 EAPTQTAPPVQM
+823 EAPKVTADPIVTG
-835 STPGGQYEIPIP
+835 SGGGGSFDVPI
-847 IDSVGAADPYLI
+847 SVDNDGAADPYLK
-859 TRFGLV
+859 TRYGLV
-865 SEFNGDV
+865 SEFNGDM
-872 AELM
+872 ADLM

>member
-1 MATNPASVKVP
+1 MATDNPSSIKVP
-12 KAALYKMVSYKGSTG
+12 KATLYKMVSYKGSTG

-42 MQGDIG
+42 MQGDMG

-86 VKAANRIEKV
+86 VKAANTIEKV

-101 KEEDIREKEKIK
+101 KADDDREREKIK
-113 QEQRQKKLDQRD
+113 NEQRQKKLEQRN
-125 QAEKDGEV
+125 QSEEDGEV
-133 GGKRGLFKNIEKAF
+133 GGKRGLFKNIGKAF

-260 FAWVISTL
+260 FAWVLSTL
-268 GKSLAGIMK
+268 GKSLGGIMK

-309 VSQAGGDA
+309 VSQSGGDA

-329 GAMIGQTVGN
+329 GAMIGQSVGN

-365 GKFLKPLTEPLGR
+365 GKFLSPLTEPLGR

-424 KIIGIGINTLFS
+424 KILGIGINTLFA

-452 APKKNNE
+452 APKSKGDEVKETPSSKTEKLSSSSQSTQPTADGVE
-459 ETTTDTDSTSYSRQ
+459 ETPINQPDIKLQIELTEDRIAKLKSGEIPDK
-473 MSYTTSYNPETGLM
+473 
-487 EVVDGTQT
+487 DGFKL
-495 SDGMAVPL
+495 AF
-503 IAAQQ
+503 
-508 DNYDRQI
+508 
-515 DMLEAKKS
+515 AKKKLK
-523 FAIAEAKA
+523 I
-531 RGLENT
+531 LEDNLS
-537 EGHKLEIA
+537 EGGEVAPPKF
-545 NYDKMLLK
+545 
-553 YAAAYDATLEAGN
+553 
-566 TYTSAN
+566 
-572 KNKAKG
+572 AKG

-640 AMQGG
+640 AMMGG
-645 YALPQKSE
+645 YALPTKAE
-653 GGEVEQIIGNVNI
+653 GGEVEQVIGNVEV
-666 ENQIM
+666 ENKIM
-671 GQGYAIDIES
+671 GQGFNIDIEE
-681 LRRHQKQI
+681 LRKHQAQI
-689 LKQLPEGTSIDDVIA
+689 LRQLPEGTSIDDVIA
-704 GQVQMNQDRLI
+704 GEVNMQHTQLI
-715 NILRTSD
+715 KILANSD
-722 AQKETHMRQ
+722 AQRATHQ
-731 RQETVKK
+731 RRRMEVVSK
-738 LKKNFTNFITA
+738 LKNNFANFLRA
-749 ERNEEGEAT
+749 EPNEEGQTT

-763 YLGLADAYTGNQY
+763 YMGLADAYTGNKY
-776 DFDGRGDQTILE
+776 DFDGRGDMLD
-788 GAKNLKSDA
+788 GAEKLHTEVGNMIEL
-797 SNLIQ
+797 
-802 QAKLALIDKK
+802 AKLALVDKK
-812 NELLGKKNQVI
+812 NEILAQQNKVV
-823 EAPTQTAPPVQM
+823 EAPKVTADPIVTG
-835 STPGGQYEIPIP
+835 SGGGGSFDVPINV
-847 IDSVGAADPYLI
+847 DNDGAADPYLI

-865 SEFNGDV
+865 SEFNGDM
-872 AELM
+872 ADLM

>member
-1 MATNPASVKVP
+1 METNPASIKVP
-12 KAALYKMVSYKGSTG
+12 KATLYKMVSYKGSTG
-27 GKKYTPLQSADEMGK
+27 VKKYTPLQSADEMGK
-42 MQGDIG
+42 MQGDMG

-86 VKAANRIEKV
+86 VKAANKIEKV

-101 KEEDIREKEKIK
+101 KADDDREREKIK
-113 QEQRQKKLDQRD
+113 NEQRQKKLEQRN
-125 QAEKDGEV
+125 QSEEDGEV
-133 GGKRGLFKNIEKAF
+133 GGKRGLFKNIGKAF

-177 ALTWIAKNPEAIQRL
+177 ALTWIARNPEAIQRL

-260 FAWVISTL
+260 FAWVLSTL
-268 GKSLAGIMK
+268 GKSLGGIMK

-309 VSQAGGDA
+309 VSQAGGDT

-329 GAMIGQTVGN
+329 GAMIGQSVGN

-365 GKFLKPLTEPLGR
+365 GKFLSPLTEPLGR

-424 KIIGIGINTLFS
+424 KILGIGINTLFA

-452 APKKNNE
+452 APKSKGDEVKETPSSKTSGNSSQSSGEIQPTADGVE
-459 ETTTDTDSTSYSRQ
+459 ETPINQPDIKLQIELTEDRIAKLKSGEIPDK
-473 MSYTTSYNPETGLM
+473 
-487 EVVDGTQT
+487 DGFKL
-495 SDGMAVPL
+495 AF
-503 IAAQQ
+503 
-508 DNYDRQI
+508 
-515 DMLEAKKS
+515 AKKKLK
-523 FAIAEAKA
+523 I
-531 RGLENT
+531 LEDNLS
-537 EGHKLEIA
+537 EGGEVAPPKF
-545 NYDKMLLK
+545 
-553 YAAAYDATLEAGN
+553 
-566 TYTSAN
+566 
-572 KNKAKG
+572 AKG

-640 AMQGG
+640 AMMGG
-645 YALPQKSE
+645 YALPTKAE
-653 GGEVEQIIGNVNI
+653 GGEVEQVIGNVEV
-666 ENQIM
+666 ENKIM
-671 GQGYAIDIES
+671 GQGFNIDIEE
-681 LRRHQKQI
+681 LRKHQAQI
-689 LKQLPEGTSIDDVIA
+689 LRQLPEGTSIDDVIA
-704 GQVQMNQDRLI
+704 GEVNMQHTQLI
-715 NILRTSD
+715 KILANSD
-722 AQKETHMRQ
+722 AQRATHQ
-731 RQETVKK
+731 RRRMEVVSK
-738 LKKNFTNFITA
+738 LKNNFANFLRA
-749 ERNEEGEAT
+749 EPNEEGQAT

-763 YLGLADAYTGNQY
+763 YMGLADAYTGNKY
-776 DFDGRGDQTILE
+776 DFDGRGDMLD
-788 GAKNLKSDA
+788 GAEKLHTEVGNMIEL
-797 SNLIQ
+797 
-802 QAKLALIDKK
+802 AKLALVDKK
-812 NELLGKKNQVI
+812 NEILAQQNKVV
-823 EAPTQTAPPVQM
+823 EAPKVTADPIVTG
-835 STPGGQYEIPIP
+835 SGGGGSFDVPINV
-847 IDSVGAADPYLI
+847 DNDGAADPYLI

-865 SEFNGDV
+865 SEFNGDM
-872 AELM
+872 ADLM

>member
-1 MATNPASVKVP
+1 MATDNPSSIKVP
-12 KAALYKMVSYKGSTG
+12 KATLYKMVSYRGTTG

-42 MQGDIG
+42 MQGDMG

-86 VKAANRIEKV
+86 VKAANTIEKV

-101 KEEDIREKEKIK
+101 KADDDREREKIK
-113 QEQRQKKLDQRD
+113 NEQRQKKLEQRN
-125 QAEKDGEV
+125 QSEEDGEV
-133 GGKRGLFKNIEKAF
+133 GGKRGLFKNIGKAF

-177 ALTWIAKNPEAIQRL
+177 ALTWIARNPEAIQRL

-205 ISSFLAGNAFNGLIK
+205 MSSFLAGNAFNGLIK

-260 FAWVISTL
+260 FAWVLSTL
-268 GKSLAGIMK
+268 GKSLGGIMK

-309 VSQAGGDA
+309 VSQAGGDT

-329 GAMIGQTVGN
+329 GAMIGQSVGN

-365 GKFLKPLTEPLGR
+365 GKFLSPLTEPLGR

-424 KIIGIGINTLFS
+424 KILGIGINTLFA

-452 APKKNNE
+452 APKSKGDEVKETPSSKTEKLSSSSQSTQPTADGVE
-459 ETTTDTDSTSYSRQ
+459 ETPINQPDIKLQIELTEDRIAKLKSGEIPDK
-473 MSYTTSYNPETGLM
+473 
-487 EVVDGTQT
+487 DGFKL
-495 SDGMAVPL
+495 AF
-503 IAAQQ
+503 
-508 DNYDRQI
+508 
-515 DMLEAKKS
+515 AKKKLK
-523 FAIAEAKA
+523 I
-531 RGLENT
+531 LEDNLS
-537 EGHKLEIA
+537 EGGEVAPPKF
-545 NYDKMLLK
+545 
-553 YAAAYDATLEAGN
+553 
-566 TYTSAN
+566 
-572 KNKAKG
+572 AKG

-645 YALPQKSE
+645 YALPTKAE
-653 GGEVEQIIGNVNI
+653 GGEVEQVIGNVEV
-666 ENQIM
+666 ENKIM
-671 GQGYAIDIES
+671 GQGFNIDIEE
-681 LRRHQKQI
+681 LRKHQAQI
-689 LKQLPEGTSIDDVIA
+689 LRQLPEGTSIDDVIA
-704 GQVQMNQDRLI
+704 GEVDMQHTQLI
-715 NILRTSD
+715 KILANSD
-722 AQKETHMRQ
+722 AQRATHQ
-731 RQETVKK
+731 RRRMEVVSK
-738 LKKNFTNFITA
+738 LKNNFANFLRA
-749 ERNEEGEAT
+749 EPNEEGQAT

-763 YLGLADAYTGNQY
+763 YMGLADAYTGNKY
-776 DFDGRGDQTILE
+776 DFDGRGDMLD
-788 GAKNLKSDA
+788 GAEKLHTEVGNMIEL
-797 SNLIQ
+797 
-802 QAKLALIDKK
+802 AKLALVDKK
-812 NELLGKKNQVI
+812 NEILAQQNKVV
-823 EAPTQTAPPVQM
+823 EAPKVTADPIVTG
-835 STPGGQYEIPIP
+835 SGGGGSFDVPI
-847 IDSVGAADPYLI
+847 SVDNDGAADPYLI

-865 SEFNGDV
+865 SEFNGDM
-872 AELM
+872 ADLM

>member
-1 MATNPASVKVP
+1 MATDNPSSIKVP
-12 KAALYKMVSYKGSTG
+12 KATLYKMVSYKGSTG

-42 MQGDIG
+42 MQGDMG

-86 VKAANRIEKV
+86 VKAANKIEKV

-101 KEEDIREKEKIK
+101 KADDDREREKIK
-113 QEQRQKKLDQRD
+113 NEQRQKKLEQRN
-125 QAEKDGEV
+125 QSEEDGEV
-133 GGKRGLFKNIEKAF
+133 GGKRGLFKNIGKAF

-260 FAWVISTL
+260 FAWVLSTL
-268 GKSLAGIMK
+268 GKSLGGIMK

-309 VSQAGGDA
+309 VNQAGGDA

-329 GAMIGQTVGN
+329 GAMIGQSVGN

-365 GKFLKPLTEPLGR
+365 GKFLSPLTEPLGR

-424 KIIGIGINTLFS
+424 KILGIGINTLFA

-452 APKKNNE
+452 APKSKGDEVKETPSSKTEKLSSSSQSTQPTADGVE
-459 ETTTDTDSTSYSRQ
+459 ETPINQPDIKLQIELTEDRIAKLKSGEIPDK
-473 MSYTTSYNPETGLM
+473 
-487 EVVDGTQT
+487 DGFKL
-495 SDGMAVPL
+495 AF
-503 IAAQQ
+503 
-508 DNYDRQI
+508 
-515 DMLEAKKS
+515 AKKKLK
-523 FAIAEAKA
+523 I
-531 RGLENT
+531 LEDNLS
-537 EGHKLEIA
+537 EGGEVAPPKF
-545 NYDKMLLK
+545 
-553 YAAAYDATLEAGN
+553 
-566 TYTSAN
+566 
-572 KNKAKG
+572 AKG

-645 YALPQKSE
+645 YALPTKAE
-653 GGEVEQIIGNVNI
+653 GGEVEQVIGNVEV
-666 ENQIM
+666 ENKIM
-671 GQGYAIDIES
+671 GQGFNIDIEE
-681 LRRHQKQI
+681 LRKHQAQI
-689 LKQLPEGTSIDDVIA
+689 LRQLPEGTSIDDVIA
-704 GQVQMNQDRLI
+704 GEVNMQHTQLI
-715 NILRTSD
+715 KILANSD
-722 AQKETHMRQ
+722 AQRATHQ
-731 RQETVKK
+731 RRRMEVVSK
-738 LKKNFTNFITA
+738 LKNNFANFLRA
-749 ERNEEGEAT
+749 EPNEEGQAT

-763 YLGLADAYTGNQY
+763 YMGLADAYTGNKY
-776 DFDGRGDQTILE
+776 DFDGRGDMLD
-788 GAKNLKSDA
+788 GAEKLHTEVGNMIEL
-797 SNLIQ
+797 
-802 QAKLALIDKK
+802 AKLALVDKK
-812 NELLGKKNQVI
+812 NEILAQQNKVV
-823 EAPTQTAPPVQM
+823 EAPKVTADPIVTG
-835 STPGGQYEIPIP
+835 SGGGGSFDVPINV
-847 IDSVGAADPYLI
+847 DNDGAADPYLI

-865 SEFNGDV
+865 SEFNGDM
-872 AELM
+872 ADLM